1 MVTRIFSEDTYEQA
15 LIELFQSLEGKQ
27 YRYEY
32 GPDIV
37 RDYTNPILDDVLQES
52 LHRINPT
59 LPFEAIDDAIKK
71 LHQIEG
77 SSLYEC
83 NFKFTQMLQYG
94 IEVQYTDAKHQLKT
108 AIVNLIDYEHEDE
121 NDFLVVNQYTVQELD
136 TKRPDIVVFVN
147 GLPLV
152 VIELKSP
159 SREETDASEAYLQLR
174 NYQKLIPSLF
184 IYNAFN
190 VMSDMALTKIGT
202 VTAKEDRYMEWKQ
215 PTGEVADY
223 DVAFKSVFTPKVLL
237 NLLKNYILFDVREGE
252 YTKILAGYHQ
262 YYAVE
267 KAAIRTEEAVKGDGK
282 IGVFWHT
289 QGSGKSLSMV
299 FLAHHPKVQAMNPTI
314 VVVTDRNDLDEQLFG
329 QFSRTVDFLRQRA
342 VQCTSRDAEND
353 DTSLKAMLKNRNS
366 GGIIFTTMQKFDD
379 WDGALSERQNI
390 IVMTDEAHRG
400 QYGMEEKIDT
410 EGNVHI
416 GAARKIRNSLPHASY
431 IGFTGTPISDKDRDT
446 REIFGD
452 DIDVYDM
459 TQAVNDGATRPVY
472 YESRVI
478 KLKLDNEVLAKIDAE
493 YERLREEGASE
504 TDLEE
509 NKKEMSHMDE
519 LLGNNATINDLVKD
533 IITHYEEN
541 RQYICY
547 GKAMIVAYSRPIAM
561 KIYKHIIE
569 LRPDWTEK
577 VKVVMTSGNKDPEEW
592 ADIIGGK
599 AYKKELA
606 KKFKDENDEMKIAIV
621 VDMWL
626 TGFDVPSL
634 ATMYVYKPMKDHN
647 LMQAIARVNR
657 VFPEKAGGLIVD
669 YVGIA
674 AALKEAMKRYTKRDQ
689 DNYGNNDIKEKAY
702 SEFKEKLEICRDLLH
717 GYDYNNFHHG
727 TPAVRAQLIKG
738 GVNFL
743 IASEKAED
751 CKAFIKNASLLRQAV
766 TLCRSLLVEEERFEV
781 SFMESVRILIIRL
794 QNPGKITKRDINQRI
809 ASLIAQSVKS
819 DGVVNL
825 FDEQTEFSLFDEK
838 FMEEVRKMKEK
849 NLALKLLENLL
860 RGRVRTLT
868 RINIVTGELFSNRFG
883 ETLNRYINGLLTN
896 EEVIQELLKMAQ
908 EMMEAE
914 KQGNE
919 LGLSKEEKAF
929 YDALTRPQAVKDFY
943 TNDQLVDLTKELTDM
958 LRKNRTIDWNR
969 REAERANMRRLVR
982 RLLKKYKYPPEEA
995 EGAMNIV
1002 LKQCEQW
1009 VENEENLNNDNQP
1022 VGDVYLVEDE
1032 IIIEG
1037 KPKVISLYQEYREDC
1052 VPLYTLRAACGYFEG
1067 GETPEEEGWID
1078 ASGNGFTPD
1087 PERHFAVHAKGNS
1100 MQPKIK
1106 DGDICIFEWYR
1117 AGSRNGEIVLTQCRD
1132 NDLEYGGRYTIKKY
1146 HSEKIYYEDGSWEHT
1161 KIELIPLNK
1170 DYEIIVLEDG
1180 VEYRTIGVLKCVL

>member
-1 MVTRIFSEDTYEQA
+1 MDFSEDTYEQA
-15 LIELFQSLEGKQ
+15 LIELFRELGFSYK
-27 YRYEY
+27 Y
-32 GPDIV
+32 GPDLV
-37 RDYTNPILDDVLQES
+37 RDYSNPLLDDVLHES
-52 LHRINPT
+52 LRRINPT
-59 LPFEAIDDAIKK
+59 LPQSAIDDAIKK

-77 SSLYEC
+77 ASLYEC
-83 NFKFTQMLQYG
+83 NFKFTQLMQYG
-94 IEVQYTDAKHQLKT
+94 VEVTFTGSECPYGFQEEGEESEGMVEEALAHYGRENKRVETQQGQKT
-108 AIVNLIDYEHEDE
+108 RIVSLIDFEHPSR
-121 NDFLVVNQYTVQELD
+121 NDFLVVNQYTVQELA

-159 SREETDASEAYLQLR
+159 SREETDASAAYLQLR
-174 NYQKLIPSLF
+174 NYQKFIPSLF

-223 DVAFKSVFTPKVLL
+223 DVAFKSVFAPKILL
-237 NLLKNYILFDVREGE
+237 NLLKNYILYDVREGS
-252 YTKILAGYHQ
+252 YAKILAGYHQ

-267 KAAIRTEEAVKGDGK
+267 KAAKRAEEAVKGDGK

-299 FLAHHPKVQAMNPTI
+299 FLAHHPKVQQMNPTI
-314 VVVTDRNDLDEQLFG
+314 VVITDRNDLDEQLYG
-329 QFSRTVDFLRQRA
+329 QFSRTAAFLRQHA
-342 VQCTSRDAEND
+342 VQCTSRNAEGD
-353 DTSLKAMLKNRNS
+353 DTSLKAMLKNRRS

-379 WDGALSERQNI
+379 WDGPLSDRQNI

-400 QYGMEEKIDT
+400 QSGMEEKIDT
-410 EGNVHI
+410 EGNIHV
-416 GAARKIRNSLPHASY
+416 GAARKIRNSLPRASY

-478 KLKLDNEVLAKIDAE
+478 KLKLNDTVLAQIDAE
-493 YERLREEGASE
+493 YDRLRKEGASE
-504 TDLEE
+504 TDLED
-509 NKKEMSHMDE
+509 NKKEMSHMDA
-519 LLGNNATINDLVKD
+519 LLGNDATINDLVND
-533 IITHYEEN
+533 IIAHYEDN
-541 RQYICY
+541 RQHICC
-547 GKAMIVAYSRPIAM
+547 GKAMLVAYSRPIAM
-561 KIYKHIIE
+561 KIYKRILE
-569 LRPDWTEK
+569 LRPEWTEK
-577 VKVVMTSGNKDPEEW
+577 VKVVMTSGNQDPEEW

-606 KKFKDENDEMKIAIV
+606 KKFKDENDPMKIAIV

-674 AALKEAMKRYTKRDQ
+674 AALKDAMKRYTKRDQ
-689 DNYGNNDIKEKAY
+689 SNYGNNDIKERAY
-702 SEFKEKLEICRDLLH
+702 SELKEKLEICRDLLH
-717 GYDYNNFHHG
+717 GYDYSRFHHG
-727 TPAVRAQLIKG
+727 SPAERAQLIKG
-738 GVNFL
+738 AVNFM
-743 IASEKAED
+743 IAPEKAD
-751 CKAFIKNASLLRQAV
+751 ACRDFVKKASSLRQAV

-781 SFMESVRILIIRL
+781 SFMEAVRILIIRL
-794 QNPGKITKRDINQRI
+794 QSSVKKSKKEINQRI
-809 ASLIAQSVKS
+809 AALIEQSVQS

-838 FMEEVRKMKEK
+838 FMEEVKKMKEK
-849 NLALKLLENLL
+849 NLAAKLLEDLL

-868 RINIVTGELFSNRFG
+868 RSNLVTGELFSTRLS

-896 EEVIQELLKMAQ
+896 EEVIKELLKMAQ

-914 KQGNE
+914 QQGND
-919 LGLSKEEKAF
+919 LGLSNEEKAF

-943 TNDQLVDLTKELTDM
+943 SNEQLVSLAKDMTEM

-969 REAERANMRRLVR
+969 REAERANMRRLVK

-995 EGAMNIV
+995 EDAMNVV
-1002 LKQCEQW
+1002 LKQCEHW
-1009 VENEENLNNDNQP
+1009 AENQ
-1022 VGDVYLVEDE
+1022 DV
-1032 IIIEG
+1032 
-1037 KPKVISLYQEYREDC
+1037 
-1052 VPLYTLRAACGYFEG
+1052 A
-1067 GETPEEEGWID
+1067 
-1078 ASGNGFTPD
+1078 
-1087 PERHFAVHAKGNS
+1087 
-1100 MQPKIK
+1100 
-1106 DGDICIFEWYR
+1106 
-1117 AGSRNGEIVLTQCRD
+1117 
-1132 NDLEYGGRYTIKKY
+1132 
-1146 HSEKIYYEDGSWEHT
+1146 
-1161 KIELIPLNK
+1161 
-1170 DYEIIVLEDG
+1170 
-1180 VEYRTIGVLKCVL
+1180 

>member
-1 MVTRIFSEDTYEQA
+1 MAIFTEETYEQA
-15 LIELFQSLEGKQ
+15 LIELFQNLDGGL
-27 YRYEY
+27 YRYQY
-32 GPDIV
+32 GPDME
-37 RDYTNPILDDVLQES
+37 RDYSNPILDDVLQES
-52 LHRINPT
+52 LQRINPT
-59 LPFEAIDDAIKK
+59 LPLSAIDDAIKK

-94 IEVQYTDAKHQLKT
+94 IEVTFSGSERGGKYQMNENESVGMACEGMAYYGRENERVEKQHEQKT
-108 AIVNLIDYEHEDE
+108 RIVSLIDFDNPAN
-121 NDFLVVNQYTVQELD
+121 NDFLVVNQLTMQELD
-136 TKRPDIVVFVN
+136 TKRPDMVVFVN

-190 VMSDMALTKIGT
+190 VMSDMALTKLGT

-223 DVAFKSVFTPKVLL
+223 DVAFKSVFTPSVFI
-237 NLLKNYILFDVREGE
+237 NLLKNYILFDVRESS
-252 YTKILAGYHQ
+252 YAKILAGYHQ

-267 KAAIRTEEAVKGDGK
+267 KAAQRAEEAVKGDGK

-314 VVVTDRNDLDEQLFG
+314 VVITDRNDLDEQLYG
-329 QFSRTVDFLRQRA
+329 QFSRTADFLRQHA
-342 VQCTSRDAEND
+342 VQCTSRDAEGD
-353 DTSLKAMLKNRNS
+353 DTSLKALLRNRHS

-379 WDGALSERQNI
+379 WDGALSDRQNI
-390 IVMTDEAHRG
+390 IVMTDEAHRS

-416 GAARKIRNSLPHASY
+416 GAARKVRNSLPHASY

-446 REIFGD
+446 AEVFGD
-452 DIDVYDM
+452 IIDVYDM
-459 TQAVNDGATRPVY
+459 TQAVKDGATRPVY

-478 KLKLDNEVLAKIDAE
+478 KLKLDDEVLAQIDAE
-493 YERLREEGASE
+493 YDKLRAEGASE
-504 TDLEE
+504 ADLED
-509 NKKEMSHMDE
+509 NKKEMSHMDA
-519 LLGNNATINDLVKD
+519 LLGNDATINDLVND

-541 RQYICY
+541 RQYICC
-547 GKAMIVAYSRPIAM
+547 GKAMLVAYSRPIAM
-561 KIYKHIIE
+561 KIYKRILE

-577 VKVVMTSGNKDPEEW
+577 VKVVMTSGNQDPEEW
-592 ADIIGGK
+592 TDIIGGK

-606 KKFKDENDEMKIAIV
+606 KKFKDENDPMKIAIV

-674 AALKEAMKRYTKRDQ
+674 AALKDAMKRYTKRDR

-717 GYDYNNFHHG
+717 GYDYSRFHQG
-727 TPAVRAQLIKG
+727 SPAERAQLIKG
-738 GVNFL
+738 AVNFM
-743 IASEKAED
+743 IAPDKANA
-751 CKAFIKNASLLRQAV
+751 CKDFIKNASLLRQAV
-766 TLCRSLLVEEERFEV
+766 TLCRSLLVEKERFEV

-794 QNPGKITKRDINQRI
+794 QSPGKVTKKEINQRI
-809 ASLIAQSVKS
+809 AALIEQSVQS

-838 FMEEVRKMKEK
+838 FMEEVKKMKEK
-849 NLALKLLENLL
+849 NLAAKLLENLL
-860 RGRVRTLT
+860 RGRVHSLT
-868 RINIVTGELFSNRFG
+868 RLNLVTGELFSNRFS

-908 EMMEAE
+908 EMMDAE
-914 KQGNE
+914 QQGND
-919 LGLSKEEKAF
+919 LGLSNEEKAF

-943 TNDQLVDLTKELTDM
+943 SNEQLVALTKDLTDM
-958 LRKNRTIDWNR
+958 LRKNSTIDWNR
-969 REAERANMRRLVR
+969 REAERANMRRLVK
-982 RLLKKYKYPPEEA
+982 RLLKQYKYPPEEA
-995 EGAMNIV
+995 EDAMNTV

-1009 VENEENLNNDNQP
+1009 
-1022 VGDVYLVEDE
+1022 
-1032 IIIEG
+1032 
-1037 KPKVISLYQEYREDC
+1037 
-1052 VPLYTLRAACGYFEG
+1052 A
-1067 GETPEEEGWID
+1067 ET
-1078 ASGNGFTPD
+1078 
-1087 PERHFAVHAKGNS
+1087 K
-1100 MQPKIK
+1100 M
-1106 DGDICIFEWYR
+1106 
-1117 AGSRNGEIVLTQCRD
+1117 
-1132 NDLEYGGRYTIKKY
+1132 
-1146 HSEKIYYEDGSWEHT
+1146 
-1161 KIELIPLNK
+1161 
-1170 DYEIIVLEDG
+1170 
-1180 VEYRTIGVLKCVL
+1180 

>member
-1 MVTRIFSEDTYEQA
+1 MFFTEDTYEQA
-15 LIELFQSLEGKQ
+15 LIALFQELGF
-27 YRYEY
+27 RYKY
-32 GPDIV
+32 GPDIE
-37 RDYTNPILDDVLQES
+37 REYSNPLLNDVLQES
-52 LHRINPT
+52 LRRINPT
-59 LPFEAIDDAIKK
+59 LPASAIDDAIRK
-71 LHQIEG
+71 LQQIEG

-83 NFKFTQMLQYG
+83 NFKFTQMMQYG
-94 IEVQYTDAKHQLKT
+94 IEVTFSEADANLGMAREDMSYYGRENEHAEMMQGQRTK
-108 AIVNLIDYEHEDE
+108 IVKLIDFEHLEK
-121 NDFLVVNQYTVQELD
+121 NDFLVVNQYTVQEHD

-174 NYQKLIPSLF
+174 NYQKFIPSLF
-184 IYNAFN
+184 TYNAFN

-202 VTAKEDRYMEWKQ
+202 ITAKEDRYMEWKQ
-215 PTGEVADY
+215 PTGDVADY
-223 DVAFKSVFTPKVLL
+223 DTAFKAVFTPSVLL
-237 NLLKNYILFDVREGE
+237 NLLKNYLLFDVREGC
-252 YTKILAGYHQ
+252 YAKILAGYHQ

-267 KAAIRTEEAVKGDGK
+267 KAAQKTAEAVRGDGK

-299 FLAHHPKVQAMNPTI
+299 FLAHHPKVQEMNPTI
-314 VVVTDRNDLDEQLFG
+314 VVITDRNDLDEQLYG

-342 VQCTSRDAEND
+342 VQSTSRNAEND
-353 DTSLKAMLKNRNS
+353 DTSLKALLKNRHS

-379 WDGALSERQNI
+379 WDGSLSERQNI

-431 IGFTGTPISDKDRDT
+431 IGFTGTPISNKDKDT

-459 TQAVNDGATRPVY
+459 TQAVKDGATRPVY

-478 KLKLDNEVLAKIDAE
+478 KLKLNDEILGKIDAE
-493 YERLREEGASE
+493 YDRLRSDGASE
-504 TDLEE
+504 TDIEE
-509 NKKEMSHMDE
+509 NKKQMSHMDA
-519 LLGNNATINDLVKD
+519 LLGNDVTINDLVKD
-533 IITHYEEN
+533 IITHYEDN
-541 RQYICY
+541 RQHVCC

-561 KIYKHIIE
+561 KIYKRILE
-569 LRPDWTEK
+569 MRPDWTEK
-577 VKVVMTSGNKDPEEW
+577 AKVVMTSGNQDPEEW

-606 KKFKDENDEMKIAIV
+606 KKFKDEDDPMKIAIV

-657 VFPEKAGGLIVD
+657 VFPDKAGGLIVD

-674 AALKEAMKRYTKRDQ
+674 AALKDAMKRYTKRDQ
-689 DNYGNNDIKEKAY
+689 DNYGNNDIKQKAH

-717 GYDYNNFHHG
+717 GYDYSRLLTEQTRAALGEEGHLSLAQCFRHG
-727 TPAVRAQLIKG
+727 TPAERAQIIKG
-738 GVNFL
+738 GVNYL
-743 IASEKAED
+743 IAPDKTEA
-751 CKAFIKNASLLRQAV
+751 CKEFVKNASLLRQAV
-766 TLCRSLLVEEERFEV
+766 TLCRSLLVEDERFEV
-781 SFMESVRILIIRL
+781 SLMESVRILITRL
-794 QNPGKITKRDINQRI
+794 QTPGRTIKREINKRI
-809 ASLIAQSVKS
+809 AALIEQSVQS

-849 NLALKLLENLL
+849 NLAVKLLEDLL
-860 RGRVRTLT
+860 RDRVRTTT
-868 RINIVTGELFSNRFG
+868 RSNIVKGELFSNRFS
-883 ETLNRYINGLLTN
+883 ETLNRYINGLLSN
-896 EEVIQELLKMAQ
+896 EEVIQELLRLAQ

-914 KQGNE
+914 QQGND
-919 LGLSKEEKAF
+919 LGLCDEEKAF

-943 TNDQLVDLTKELTDM
+943 SNEQLVELTKELTDM

-969 REAERANMRRLVR
+969 REGERANMRRLVK

-995 EGAMNIV
+995 EGAMSIV

-1009 VENEENLNNDNQP
+1009 AEN
-1022 VGDVYLVEDE
+1022 
-1032 IIIEG
+1032 
-1037 KPKVISLYQEYREDC
+1037 QE
-1052 VPLYTLRAACGYFEG
+1052 
-1067 GETPEEEGWID
+1067 
-1078 ASGNGFTPD
+1078 AS
-1087 PERHFAVHAKGNS
+1087 
-1100 MQPKIK
+1100 
-1106 DGDICIFEWYR
+1106 
-1117 AGSRNGEIVLTQCRD
+1117 
-1132 NDLEYGGRYTIKKY
+1132 
-1146 HSEKIYYEDGSWEHT
+1146 
-1161 KIELIPLNK
+1161 
-1170 DYEIIVLEDG
+1170 
-1180 VEYRTIGVLKCVL
+1180 

>member
-1 MVTRIFSEDTYEQA
+1 MATAFFSEDTYEQA

-32 GPDIV
+32 GPDIE
-37 RDYTNPILDDVLQES
+37 RDYSNPLLDDVLRES
-52 LHRINPT
+52 LQHINPT
-59 LPFEAIDDAIKK
+59 LPASAIDDAIRK

-94 IEVQYTDAKHQLKT
+94 IEVQYTDEKHQVKT
-108 AIVNLIDYEHEDE
+108 AIVNLIDYGNEAE
-121 NDFLVVNQYTVQELD
+121 NDFLVVNQFTMQELD

-174 NYQKLIPSLF
+174 NYQKFIPSLF

-202 VTAKEDRYMEWKQ
+202 ITAKEDRYMEWKQ

-223 DVAFKSVFTPKVLL
+223 DTAFKAVFTPMVFL
-237 NLLKNYILFDVREGE
+237 NLLKNYLLFDVREGS
-252 YTKILAGYHQ
+252 YAKILAGYHQ

-267 KAAIRTEEAVKGDGK
+267 KAAVKTEEAVKGDGK

-314 VVVTDRNDLDEQLFG
+314 VVITDRNDLDEQLYG
-329 QFSRTVDFLRQRA
+329 QFSRTIDFLRQRP
-342 VQCTSRDAEND
+342 VQCTSRNAEND

-379 WDGALSERQNI
+379 WDGPLSDRQNI

-400 QYGMEEKIDT
+400 QYGMEEKVDT

-446 REIFGD
+446 REVFGD

-459 TQAVNDGATRPVY
+459 TQAVKDGATRPVY

-478 KLKLDNEVLAKIDAE
+478 KLKLNDEVLAQIDAE
-493 YERLREEGASE
+493 YDRLRQEGASE
-504 TDLEE
+504 EDLEE
-509 NKKEMSHMDE
+509 NKKEMSHMDA
-519 LLGNNATINDLVKD
+519 LLGNDATINDLVTD
-533 IITHYEEN
+533 ILSHYEDN
-541 RQYICY
+541 RQYVCC

-561 KIYKHIIE
+561 KIYKRILE

-577 VKVVMTSGNKDPEEW
+577 VKVVMTGGNQDPEEW
-592 ADIIGGK
+592 ADIIGSK

-606 KKFKDENDEMKIAIV
+606 KKFKDENDPMKIAIV

-674 AALKEAMKRYTKRDQ
+674 AALKDAMKRYTKRDQ
-689 DNYGNNDIKEKAY
+689 NNYGDNDIKKRAY
-702 SEFKEKLEICRDLLH
+702 SEFKEKLEICRELLH
-717 GYDYNNFHHG
+717 GYDYSSFHLG
-727 TPAVRAQLIKG
+727 SPAERAQIIKG
-738 GVNFL
+738 AVNFL
-743 IASEKAED
+743 IAPEKAED
-751 CKAFIKNASLLRQAV
+751 CKAFVKNASLLKQAV
-766 TLCRSLLVEEERFEV
+766 TLCRSLLHEDERFEV
-781 SFMESVRILIIRL
+781 SLMESVRILIIRL
-794 QNPGKITKRDINQRI
+794 QNPGKITKREINKRI
-809 ASLIAQSVKS
+809 AALIEQSVQS

-838 FMEEVRKMKEK
+838 FMEEVKKMKEK
-849 NLALKLLENLL
+849 NLAVKLLEDLL
-860 RGRVRTLT
+860 RGRVRTMS
-868 RINIVTGELFSNRFG
+868 RINIVTGELFSERFS
-883 ETLNRYINGLLTN
+883 ETLNRYVNGLITN
-896 EEVIQELLKMAQ
+896 EEVIQELLKLAQ
-908 EMMEAE
+908 EMMDAE
-914 KQGNE
+914 KQGND
-919 LGLSKEEKAF
+919 LGLSNEEKAF

-943 TNDQLVDLTKELTDM
+943 SNDQLVELTKDLADM
-958 LRKNRTIDWNR
+958 LRRNRTIDWNR
-969 REAERANMRRLVR
+969 RESERANMRRLVK

-1009 VENEENLNNDNQP
+1009 AENGEYYTPKKLMNVVDDTDVRNLIYNRLQMNAKTADMDLQREVIERYGDRYPDMTLNDWRH
-1022 VGDVYLVEDE
+1022 
-1032 IIIEG
+1032 IIEAYT
-1037 KPKVISLYQEYREDC
+1037 PMVRE
-1052 VPLYTLRAACGYFEG
+1052 
-1067 GETPEEEGWID
+1067 
-1078 ASGNGFTPD
+1078 ASHSNALEIP
-1087 PERHFAVHAKGNS
+1087 
-1100 MQPKIK
+1100 MQPEQI
-1106 DGDICIFEWYR
+1106 GMVAEDISAPKPDDEPD
-1117 AGSRNGEIVLTQCRD
+1117 S
-1132 NDLEYGGRYTIKKY
+1132 
-1146 HSEKIYYEDGSWEHT
+1146 
-1161 KIELIPLNK
+1161 
-1170 DYEIIVLEDG
+1170 
-1180 VEYRTIGVLKCVL
+1180 

>member
-1 MVTRIFSEDTYEQA
+1 MIFSEDTYEQA
-15 LIELFQSLEGKQ
+15 LIELFRELGF
-27 YRYEY
+27 RYEY
-32 GPDIV
+32 GPDIE
-37 RDYTNPILDDVLQES
+37 RDYSNPLLDDVLHES
-52 LHRINPT
+52 LQRINPT
-59 LPFEAIDDAIKK
+59 LPQSAIEDAIKK

-77 SSLYEC
+77 ASLYEC
-83 NFKFTQMLQYG
+83 NFKFTQMMQYG
-94 IEVQYTDAKHQLKT
+94 VEVTFTGSELPYDFQEEGEEPVLTLRETLSFYGRENERVETLQGQKT
-108 AIVNLIDYEHEDE
+108 RIVNLIDFEHPNR

-174 NYQKLIPSLF
+174 NYQKFIPSLF

-223 DVAFKSVFTPKVLL
+223 DVAFKSVFTPKILL
-237 NLLKNYILFDVREGE
+237 NILKNYILFDVREGS
-252 YTKILAGYHQ
+252 YAKILAGYHQ

-267 KAAIRTEEAVKGDGK
+267 KAAKRAEEAVKGDGK

-299 FLAHHPKVQAMNPTI
+299 FLAHHPKVQQMNPTI
-314 VVVTDRNDLDEQLFG
+314 VVITDRNDLDEQLYG
-329 QFSRTVDFLRQRA
+329 QFSRTAAFLRQHA
-342 VQCTSRDAEND
+342 VQCTSRDAEGD
-353 DTSLKAMLKNRNS
+353 DTSLKALLKNRHS

-379 WDGALSERQNI
+379 WDGSLSDRQNI

-478 KLKLDNEVLAKIDAE
+478 KLKLDDEVLAQIDAE
-493 YERLREEGASE
+493 YDRLREKGASE
-504 TDLEE
+504 ADLEA
-509 NKKEMSHMDE
+509 NKKEMSHMDA
-519 LLGNNATINDLVKD
+519 LLGNDVTINDLVND
-533 IITHYEEN
+533 IISHYEDN
-541 RQYICY
+541 RQHICC

-561 KIYKHIIE
+561 KIYKRILE
-569 LRPDWTEK
+569 LRPEWTEK
-577 VKVVMTSGNKDPEEW
+577 VKVVMTSGNQDPEEW

-606 KKFKDENDEMKIAIV
+606 KKFKDENDPMKIAIV

-689 DNYGNNDIKEKAY
+689 SNYGNNDIKERAY

-717 GYDYNNFHHG
+717 GYDYSKFHHG
-727 TPAVRAQLIKG
+727 SPAERAQLIKG
-738 GVNFL
+738 AVNFM
-743 IASEKAED
+743 IAPEKAEA
-751 CKAFIKNASLLRQAV
+751 CKDFVKNASLLSQAV

-794 QNPGKITKRDINQRI
+794 QRPGKVSKKEINQRI
-809 ASLIAQSVKS
+809 AALIEQSVHS

-838 FMEEVRKMKEK
+838 FMEEVKKMKEK
-849 NLALKLLENLL
+849 NLAVKLLEDLI

-868 RINIVTGELFSNRFG
+868 RLNLVTGELFSNRFS

-896 EEVIQELLKMAQ
+896 EEIIQELLKLAQ
-908 EMMEAE
+908 EIKEAE
-914 KQGNE
+914 QQGND
-919 LGLSKEEKAF
+919 LGLTNEEKAF
-929 YDALTRPQAVKDFY
+929 YDALIRPQAVKDFY
-943 TNDQLVDLTKELTDM
+943 SNEQLVSLTKELTDM

-969 REAERANMRRLVR
+969 REAERANMRRLVK
-982 RLLKKYKYPPEEA
+982 RLLRKYKYPPEEA
-995 EGAMNIV
+995 EDAMNIV

-1009 VENEENLNNDNQP
+1009 AENQ
-1022 VGDVYLVEDE
+1022 DV
-1032 IIIEG
+1032 
-1037 KPKVISLYQEYREDC
+1037 
-1052 VPLYTLRAACGYFEG
+1052 A
-1067 GETPEEEGWID
+1067 
-1078 ASGNGFTPD
+1078 
-1087 PERHFAVHAKGNS
+1087 
-1100 MQPKIK
+1100 
-1106 DGDICIFEWYR
+1106 
-1117 AGSRNGEIVLTQCRD
+1117 
-1132 NDLEYGGRYTIKKY
+1132 
-1146 HSEKIYYEDGSWEHT
+1146 
-1161 KIELIPLNK
+1161 
-1170 DYEIIVLEDG
+1170 
-1180 VEYRTIGVLKCVL
+1180 

>member
-1 MVTRIFSEDTYEQA
+1 MNINHFTEETYEHA

-27 YRYEY
+27 YRYLY
-32 GPDIV
+32 GPNIE
-37 RDYTNPILDDVLQES
+37 RDYSNPLLDDVLQAS
-52 LHRINPT
+52 LQRINPT
-59 LPFEAIDDAIKK
+59 LPLDAIEDAIKK

-83 NFKFTQMLQYG
+83 NFRFTQMLQYG
-94 IEVQYTDAKHQLKT
+94 IEVQYTDAKHQVKT

-136 TKRPDIVVFVN
+136 HKRPDIVVFVN

-174 NYQKLIPSLF
+174 NYQKFIPSLF

-202 VTAKEDRYMEWKQ
+202 ITAKEDRYMEWKQ
-215 PTGEVADY
+215 PTGEVVDY
-223 DVAFKSVFTPKVLL
+223 DTAFKSVFIPRVFL
-237 NLLKNYILFDVREGE
+237 NLLKNYLLFDVREGS

-267 KAAIRTEEAVKGDGK
+267 KAAQKTEEAVKGDGK

-314 VVVTDRNDLDEQLFG
+314 VVITDRNDLDEQLYG
-329 QFSRTVDFLRQRA
+329 QFSRTIDFLRQRP
-342 VQCTSRDAEND
+342 VQCTSRNAEND

-400 QYGMEEKIDT
+400 QYGMEEKVDI

-431 IGFTGTPISDKDRDT
+431 IGFTGTPISDRDRDT
-446 REIFGD
+446 REVFGD

-459 TQAVNDGATRPVY
+459 TQAVKDGATRPVY

-478 KLKLDNEVLAKIDAE
+478 KLKLNDEVLAQIDAE
-493 YERLREEGASE
+493 YDKLRQEGATE
-504 TDLEE
+504 EDLEE

-519 LLGNNATINDLVKD
+519 LLGNDATINDLVTD
-533 IITHYEEN
+533 IISHYEDN
-541 RQYICY
+541 RQHVCC

-561 KIYKHIIE
+561 KIYKRILE
-569 LRPDWTEK
+569 LRKDWTEK

-592 ADIIGGK
+592 AEIIGSK

-606 KKFKDENDEMKIAIV
+606 KKFKDENDPMKIAIV

-674 AALKEAMKRYTKRDQ
+674 AALKDAMKRYTKRDQ
-689 DNYGNNDIKEKAY
+689 DNYGNNDIKQKAY
-702 SEFKEKLEICRDLLH
+702 SEFKEKLEICRDMLH
-717 GYDYNNFHHG
+717 GYDYSKFHYG
-727 TPAVRAQLIKG
+727 TPAERAQIIKG
-738 GVNFL
+738 AVNFL
-743 IASEKAED
+743 IAPEKAED
-751 CKAFIKNASLLRQAV
+751 CKVFIKNAALLSQAV
-766 TLCRSLLVEEERFEV
+766 TLCRSLLIEDERFEV
-781 SFMESVRILIIRL
+781 SLMESVRILIIRL
-794 QNPGKITKRDINQRI
+794 QNPGKITKKEINKRI
-809 ASLIAQSVKS
+809 AALIEQSVQS

-838 FMEEVRKMKEK
+838 FMEEVKKMKEK
-849 NLALKLLENLL
+849 NLAAKLLEDLL
-860 RGRVRTLT
+860 RGRVRTMT
-868 RINIVTGELFSNRFG
+868 RINIVTGELFSQRFI
-883 ETLNRYINGLLTN
+883 ETLNRYVNGLITN
-896 EEVIQELLKMAQ
+896 EEVIQELLKMAK
-908 EMMEAE
+908 EMMEE
-914 KQGNE
+914 EQQGNE
-919 LGLSKEEKAF
+919 LGLTHEEKAF

-943 TNDQLVDLTKELTDM
+943 SNDQLVEMTKDLTEM

-969 REAERANMRRLVR
+969 RDAERANMRRLVK
-982 RLLKKYKYPPEEA
+982 RLLKKYKYPPEETDD
-995 EGAMNIV
+995 AMNVV
-1002 LKQCEQW
+1002 LKQCEKW
-1009 VENEENLNNDNQP
+1009 ADNEDNFQP
-1022 VGDVYLVEDE
+1022 VINLE
-1032 IIIEG
+1032 IHNHFHKG
-1037 KPKVISLYQEYREDC
+1037 GQTVINIDS
-1052 VPLYTLRAACGYFEG
+1052 
-1067 GETPEEEGWID
+1067 PE
-1078 ASGNGFTPD
+1078 
-1087 PERHFAVHAKGNS
+1087 
-1100 MQPKIK
+1100 
-1106 DGDICIFEWYR
+1106 
-1117 AGSRNGEIVLTQCRD
+1117 
-1132 NDLEYGGRYTIKKY
+1132 
-1146 HSEKIYYEDGSWEHT
+1146 
-1161 KIELIPLNK
+1161 
-1170 DYEIIVLEDG
+1170 
-1180 VEYRTIGVLKCVL
+1180 

>member
-1 MVTRIFSEDTYEQA
+1 MYFSEDEFEQA
-15 LIELFQSLEGKQ
+15 LIELFRELGFTYK
-27 YRYEY
+27 Y
-32 GPDIV
+32 GPDIE
-37 RDYTNPILDDVLQES
+37 RDYRNPLLDDVLQAS
-52 LHRINPT
+52 LQRINPT
-59 LPFEAIDDAIKK
+59 LPQSAIEDAIKK

-83 NFKFTQMLQYG
+83 NFKFTQMMQYG
-94 IEVQYTDAKHQLKT
+94 VEVTFTGSGHPYDFQEEGEESEGMVGEALAHYGRENERVETQQGQKT
-108 AIVNLIDYEHEDE
+108 RIVSLIDFEHPSR

-136 TKRPDIVVFVN
+136 TKRPDIVLFVN

-159 SREETDASEAYLQLR
+159 SRENTDASEAYLQLR
-174 NYQKLIPSLF
+174 NYQKFIPSLF

-223 DVAFKSVFTPKVLL
+223 DVAFKSVFAPKILL
-237 NLLKNYILFDVREGE
+237 NLLKNYILFDVREGS
-252 YTKILAGYHQ
+252 YAKILAGYHQ

-267 KAAIRTEEAVKGDGK
+267 KAAQRTEEAVKGDGK

-299 FLAHHPKVQAMNPTI
+299 FLAHHPKVQQMNPTI
-314 VVVTDRNDLDEQLFG
+314 VVITDRNDLDEQLYG
-329 QFSRTVDFLRQRA
+329 QFSRTSAFLRQHA
-342 VQCTSRDAEND
+342 VQCTSRNAECD
-353 DTSLKAMLKNRNS
+353 DTSLKALLKNRHS

-379 WDGALSERQNI
+379 WDGALSDRQNI

-410 EGNVHI
+410 EGKVHI

-478 KLKLDNEVLAKIDAE
+478 KLKLNDEILAQIDAE
-493 YERLREEGASE
+493 YDRLREEGASE
-504 TDLEE
+504 ADLEA
-509 NKKEMSHMDE
+509 NKKEMSHMDA
-519 LLGNNATINDLVKD
+519 LLGNDATINDLVND
-533 IITHYEEN
+533 IITHYEDN
-541 RQYICY
+541 RQHICC
-547 GKAMIVAYSRPIAM
+547 GKAMLVAYSRPIAM
-561 KIYKHIIE
+561 KIYKRILE
-569 LRPDWTEK
+569 LRPEWTEK
-577 VKVVMTSGNKDPEEW
+577 VKVVMTSGNQDPEEW

-606 KKFKDENDEMKIAIV
+606 KKFKDENDPMKIAIV

-674 AALKEAMKRYTKRDQ
+674 AALKDAMKRYTKRDQ
-689 DNYGNNDIKEKAY
+689 NNYGNNDIKEKAY

-717 GYDYNNFHHG
+717 GYDYSKFYHG
-727 TPAVRAQLIKG
+727 SPAERAQLIKG
-738 GVNFL
+738 AVNFM
-743 IASEKAED
+743 IAPDKAD
-751 CKAFIKNASLLRQAV
+751 ACKDFIKNASLLRQAV

-794 QNPGKITKRDINQRI
+794 QSPGKVTKKEINQRI
-809 ASLIAQSVKS
+809 AALIEQSVHS

-838 FMEEVRKMKEK
+838 FMEEVKKMKEK
-849 NLALKLLENLL
+849 NLAAKLLEDLL
-860 RGRVRTLT
+860 RGRVRSLT
-868 RINIVTGELFSNRFG
+868 RSNLVTGELFSNRFS

-908 EMMEAE
+908 EMMDAE
-914 KQGNE
+914 QQGND
-919 LGLSKEEKAF
+919 LGLSNEEKA
-929 YDALTRPQAVKDFY
+929 L
-943 TNDQLVDLTKELTDM
+943 M
-958 LRKNRTIDWNR
+958 L
-969 REAERANMRRLVR
+969 
-982 RLLKKYKYPPEEA
+982 
-995 EGAMNIV
+995 
-1002 LKQCEQW
+1002 
-1009 VENEENLNNDNQP
+1009 
-1022 VGDVYLVEDE
+1022 
-1032 IIIEG
+1032 
-1037 KPKVISLYQEYREDC
+1037 
-1052 VPLYTLRAACGYFEG
+1052 
-1067 GETPEEEGWID
+1067 
-1078 ASGNGFTPD
+1078 
-1087 PERHFAVHAKGNS
+1087 
-1100 MQPKIK
+1100 
-1106 DGDICIFEWYR
+1106 
-1117 AGSRNGEIVLTQCRD
+1117 
-1132 NDLEYGGRYTIKKY
+1132 
-1146 HSEKIYYEDGSWEHT
+1146 
-1161 KIELIPLNK
+1161 
-1170 DYEIIVLEDG
+1170 
-1180 VEYRTIGVLKCVL
+1180 

>member
-1 MVTRIFSEDTYEQA
+1 MIFSEETYEQA
-15 LIELFQSLEGKQ
+15 LIELFRELGF
-27 YRYEY
+27 RYEY
-32 GPDIV
+32 GPDIE
-37 RDYTNPILDDVLQES
+37 RDYNNPLLDDVLHES
-52 LHRINPT
+52 LQRINPT
-59 LPFEAIDDAIKK
+59 LPQSAIEDAIKK

-77 SSLYEC
+77 ASLYEC
-83 NFKFTQMLQYG
+83 NFKFTQMMQYG
-94 IEVQYTDAKHQLKT
+94 VEVTFTGSEFPYDFKEEGEEPVLTLRETLSFYGRENERIETQQGQKT
-108 AIVNLIDYEHEDE
+108 RIVSLVDFEHPSR
-121 NDFLVVNQYTVQELD
+121 NDFLVVNQYTVQELA

-174 NYQKLIPSLF
+174 NYQKFIPSLF

-215 PTGEVADY
+215 PIGEVADY
-223 DVAFKSVFTPKVLL
+223 DVAFKSVFAPKILL
-237 NLLKNYILFDVREGE
+237 NLLKNYILFDVREGS
-252 YTKILAGYHQ
+252 YAKILAGYHQ

-267 KAAIRTEEAVKGDGK
+267 KAAQRTEEAVKGDGK

-299 FLAHHPKVQAMNPTI
+299 FLAHHPKVQQMNPTI
-314 VVVTDRNDLDEQLFG
+314 VVITDRNDLDEQLYG
-329 QFSRTVDFLRQRA
+329 QFSRTSAFLRQHA
-342 VQCTSRDAEND
+342 VQCTSRNAEGD
-353 DTSLKAMLKNRNS
+353 DTSLKALLKNRHS

-379 WDGALSERQNI
+379 WDGALSDRQNI

-410 EGNVHI
+410 EGKVHI

-478 KLKLDNEVLAKIDAE
+478 KLKLDDEVLAQIDAE
-493 YERLREEGASE
+493 YDRLREEGASE
-504 TDLEE
+504 ADLEE
-509 NKKEMSHMDE
+509 NKKEMSHMDA
-519 LLGNNATINDLVKD
+519 LLGNDATINDLVND
-533 IITHYEEN
+533 IITHYEDN
-541 RQYICY
+541 RQHICC

-561 KIYKHIIE
+561 KIYKRILE
-569 LRPDWTEK
+569 LRPEWIEK
-577 VKVVMTSGNKDPEEW
+577 VKVVMTSGNQDPEEW

-606 KKFKDENDEMKIAIV
+606 KKFKDVDDPMKIAIV

-689 DNYGNNDIKEKAY
+689 SNYGNNDIKERAY

-717 GYDYNNFHHG
+717 GYDYSKFHHG
-727 TPAVRAQLIKG
+727 SPAERAQLIKG
-738 GVNFL
+738 AVNFM
-743 IASEKAED
+743 IAPAKAD
-751 CKAFIKNASLLRQAV
+751 ACKDFVKNASLLSQAV

-781 SFMESVRILIIRL
+781 SFMEAVRILIVRL
-794 QNPGKITKRDINQRI
+794 QRPGNVSKKEINQRI
-809 ASLIAQSVKS
+809 AALIEQSVHS

-849 NLALKLLENLL
+849 NLAVKLLEDLI
-860 RGRVRTLT
+860 RGRVRSLT
-868 RINIVTGELFSNRFG
+868 RSNLVTGELFSNRFS

-896 EEVIQELLKMAQ
+896 EEVIQELLMMAQ

-914 KQGNE
+914 QQGND
-919 LGLSKEEKAF
+919 LGLSNEEKAF
-929 YDALTRPQAVKDFY
+929 YDALIRPQAVKDFY
-943 TNDQLVDLTKELTDM
+943 SNEQLVSLTKDLTDM
-958 LRKNRTIDWNR
+958 LRRNRTIDWNR
-969 REAERANMRRLVR
+969 REAERANMRRLVK
-982 RLLKKYKYPPEEA
+982 RLLKKYKYPPEET
-995 EGAMNIV
+995 EDAMNIV

-1009 VENEENLNNDNQP
+1009 AENQ
-1022 VGDVYLVEDE
+1022 
-1032 IIIEG
+1032 
-1037 KPKVISLYQEYREDC
+1037 
-1052 VPLYTLRAACGYFEG
+1052 
-1067 GETPEEEGWID
+1067 
-1078 ASGNGFTPD
+1078 
-1087 PERHFAVHAKGNS
+1087 
-1100 MQPKIK
+1100 
-1106 DGDICIFEWYR
+1106 DI
-1117 AGSRNGEIVLTQCRD
+1117 A
-1132 NDLEYGGRYTIKKY
+1132 
-1146 HSEKIYYEDGSWEHT
+1146 
-1161 KIELIPLNK
+1161 
-1170 DYEIIVLEDG
+1170 
-1180 VEYRTIGVLKCVL
+1180 

>member
-1 MVTRIFSEDTYEQA
+1 MPGITEAEYEQA

-32 GPDIV
+32 GPDIE

-52 LHRINPT
+52 LRRINPT
-59 LPFEAIDDAIKK
+59 LPIDAIDDAIKK
-71 LHQIEG
+71 LHRIEG

-94 IEVQYTDAKHQLKT
+94 VEVQYTDAKHQLKT
-108 AIVNLIDYEHEDE
+108 AIVNLIDYDHEDE
-121 NDFLVVNQYTVQELD
+121 NDFLVVNQFTMQELD

-174 NYQKLIPSLF
+174 NYQKFIPSLF

-190 VMSDMALTKIGT
+190 VMSDMALTKVGT

-223 DVAFKSVFTPKVLL
+223 DVAFKSVFTPKTLL
-237 NLLKNYILFDVREGE
+237 NLLKNYILFDVREGS

-267 KAAIRTEEAVKGDGK
+267 KAAQRTEEAVKGDGK

-314 VVVTDRNDLDEQLFG
+314 VVVTDRNDLDEQLYG
-329 QFSRTVDFLRQRA
+329 QFARTVDFLRQRA
-342 VQCTSRDAEND
+342 VQCTSRNAEND
-353 DTSLKAMLKNRNS
+353 DTSLKAMLKNRHS

-379 WDGALSERQNI
+379 WDGALSDRQNI

-400 QYGMEEKIDT
+400 QYGMEEKVDT

-478 KLKLDNEVLAKIDAE
+478 KLKLDDEVLAKIDAE
-493 YERLREEGASE
+493 YERLREEGVSE

-509 NKKEMSHMDE
+509 NKKEMSHMDA
-519 LLGNNATINDLVKD
+519 LLGNDATINDLVTD
-533 IITHYEEN
+533 IIAHYEDS
-541 RQYICY
+541 RQYVCC

-561 KIYKHIIE
+561 KIYKRILE
-569 LRPDWTEK
+569 LRPGWTEK

-599 AYKKELA
+599 AHKKELA

-674 AALKEAMKRYTKRDQ
+674 AALKDAMKRYTKRDR

-702 SEFKEKLEICRDLLH
+702 SEFKEKLEICRDLLY
-717 GYDYNNFHHG
+717 GYDYSHFHHG
-727 TPAVRAQLIKG
+727 SPAERAQLIKG

-743 IASEKAED
+743 ITPEKAED
-751 CKAFIKNASLLRQAV
+751 CKAFVKNASLLRQAV

-794 QNPGKITKRDINQRI
+794 QNPGKITKKDINKRI
-809 ASLIAQSVKS
+809 AALIAQSVQS
-819 DGVVNL
+819 EGVVNL
-825 FDEQTEFSLFDEK
+825 FDEQTEFSLFDER

-849 NLALKLLENLL
+849 NLAAKLLENLL
-860 RGRVRTLT
+860 RGRVRSLAHTH
-868 RINIVTGELFSNRFG
+868 IVMGELFSNRFG

-896 EEVIQELLKMAQ
+896 EEVIQELLKLAQ
-908 EMMEAE
+908 EMMDAE

-919 LGLSKEEKAF
+919 LGLSNEEKAF

-943 TNDQLVDLTKELTDM
+943 TDEQLVALTRDLTDM

-969 REAERANMRRLVR
+969 REAERANMRRLVK

-995 EGAMNIV
+995 EDAMNVV

-1009 VENEENLNNDNQP
+1009 AENEETNRIVVVEETSVAQKKSTGKKAQEIQMIPMGSMLE
-1022 VGDVYLVEDE
+1022 DVEADDDVHRLVHNMMELY
-1032 IIIEG
+1032 EG
-1037 KPKVISLYQEYREDC
+1037 
-1052 VPLYTLRAACGYFEG
+1052 T
-1067 GETPEEEGWID
+1067 
-1078 ASGNGFTPD
+1078 
-1087 PERHFAVHAKGNS
+1087 
-1100 MQPKIK
+1100 
-1106 DGDICIFEWYR
+1106 
-1117 AGSRNGEIVLTQCRD
+1117 
-1132 NDLEYGGRYTIKKY
+1132 TIM
-1146 HSEKIYYEDGSWEHT
+1146 
-1161 KIELIPLNK
+1161 N
-1170 DYEIIVLEDG
+1170 IVLECQRAYQERYFSMKTNDWRHLIRDYVRKVTERPELQENEVFYYKAAG
-1180 VEYRTIGVLKCVL
+1180 

>member
-1 MVTRIFSEDTYEQA
+1 MPGITEAEYEQA

-32 GPDIV
+32 GPDIE

-59 LPFEAIDDAIKK
+59 LPLDAIDDAIKK

-83 NFKFTQMLQYG
+83 NFKFTQMMQYG
-94 IEVQYTDAKHQLKT
+94 IEVTFSGRERRREYQYDEEGTINIVSEDLAYYGRENRQVEIQQGQKT
-108 AIVNLIDYEHEDE
+108 RIVSLIDFEHPDN
-121 NDFLVVNQYTVQELD
+121 NDFLVVNQYTMQELD
-136 TKRPDIVVFVN
+136 TKRPDIVIFVN

-174 NYQKLIPSLF
+174 NYQKFIPSLF

-223 DVAFKSVFTPKVLL
+223 DTAFKSVFTPKVLL
-237 NLLKNYILFDVREGE
+237 NLLKNYILFDVREGS
-252 YTKILAGYHQ
+252 YAKILAGYHQ

-267 KAAIRTEEAVKGDGK
+267 KAAIKTEEAVKGDGK

-314 VVVTDRNDLDEQLFG
+314 VVITDRNDLDEQLYG
-329 QFSRTVDFLRQRA
+329 QFSRTIDFLRQRP
-342 VQCTSRDAEND
+342 VQCTSRNAEND

-400 QYGMEEKIDT
+400 QYGMEEKIDN

-446 REIFGD
+446 REVFGE

-478 KLKLDNEVLAKIDAE
+478 KLKLNDEVLAKIDDE
-493 YERLREEGASE
+493 YEKLREEGASE

-509 NKKEMSHMDE
+509 NKKEMSHMDA
-519 LLGNNATINDLVKD
+519 LLGNDATINDLVTD
-533 IITHYEEN
+533 IITHYEDN
-541 RQYICY
+541 RQYVCC
-547 GKAMIVAYSRPIAM
+547 GKAMIVGYSRPIAM
-561 KIYKHIIE
+561 KIYKRILE
-569 LRPDWTEK
+569 LRPEWKEK
-577 VKVVMTSGNKDPEEW
+577 VKVVMTSGNQDPEEW
-592 ADIIGGK
+592 AEIIGGK

-674 AALKEAMKRYTKRDQ
+674 AALKDAMKRYTKRDQ
-689 DNYGNNDIKEKAY
+689 DNYGKNDIKEKAY

-717 GYDYNNFHHG
+717 GYDYSNFHHG

-743 IASEKAED
+743 IAPEKTEA
-751 CKAFIKNASLLRQAV
+751 CKIFIKNASLLRQAV
-766 TLCRSLLVEEERFEV
+766 TLCRSLLHEDERFEV

-794 QNPGKITKRDINQRI
+794 QNPGKITKKDINKRI
-809 ASLIAQSVKS
+809 VALIEQSVQS

-838 FMEEVRKMKEK
+838 FMEEVKKMKEK
-849 NLALKLLENLL
+849 NLAAKLLEDLL
-860 RGRVRTLT
+860 RGRVRTMI
-868 RINIVTGELFSNRFG
+868 RSNIVTGELFSNRFS

-896 EEVIQELLKMAQ
+896 EEVIQELLKLAQ
-908 EMMEAE
+908 EMMDAE

-919 LGLSKEEKAF
+919 LGLSNEEKAF

-943 TNDQLVDLTKELTDM
+943 TNEQLVALTKELTDM
-958 LRKNRTIDWNR
+958 LRRNRTIDWNR
-969 REAERANMRRLVR
+969 REAERANMRRLVK
-982 RLLKKYKYPPEEA
+982 RLLKQYKYPPEEA
-995 EGAMNIV
+995 EDAMNVV

-1009 VENEENLNNDNQP
+1009 AENE
-1022 VGDVYLVEDE
+1022 
-1032 IIIEG
+1032 
-1037 KPKVISLYQEYREDC
+1037 
-1052 VPLYTLRAACGYFEG
+1052 AA
-1067 GETPEEEGWID
+1067 
-1078 ASGNGFTPD
+1078 A
-1087 PERHFAVHAKGNS
+1087 
-1100 MQPKIK
+1100 
-1106 DGDICIFEWYR
+1106 
-1117 AGSRNGEIVLTQCRD
+1117 
-1132 NDLEYGGRYTIKKY
+1132 
-1146 HSEKIYYEDGSWEHT
+1146 
-1161 KIELIPLNK
+1161 
-1170 DYEIIVLEDG
+1170 
-1180 VEYRTIGVLKCVL
+1180 

>member
-1 MVTRIFSEDTYEQA
+1 MSAFSEDTYEQA
-15 LIELFQSLEGKQ
+15 LIELFQSLVGNQ
-27 YRYEY
+27 FRYQY
-32 GPDIV
+32 GPDIE

-52 LHRINPT
+52 LQRINPA
-59 LPFEAIDDAIKK
+59 LPQCAIDDAIKK

-83 NFKFTQMLQYG
+83 NFKFTQMMQYG
-94 IEVQYTDAKHQLKT
+94 IEVQYTDANHQLKT
-108 AIVNLIDYEHEDE
+108 SIVNLIDYDHEDE

-174 NYQKLIPSLF
+174 NYQKFIPSLF

-202 VTAKEDRYMEWKQ
+202 VTAKEDRYMEWKR

-223 DVAFKSVFTPKVLL
+223 DVAFKSVFNPKTLL
-237 NLLKNYILFDVREGE
+237 NLLKNYILFDVREGS
-252 YTKILAGYHQ
+252 YAKILAGYHQ

-267 KAAIRTEEAVKGDGK
+267 KAAQRTEEAVKGDGK

-299 FLAHHPKVQAMNPTI
+299 FLAHHPKVQTMNPTI
-314 VVVTDRNDLDEQLFG
+314 VVITDRNDLDEQLYG
-329 QFSRTVDFLRQRA
+329 QFSRTAAFLRQHA
-342 VQCTSRDAEND
+342 VQCTSRNAEGD
-353 DTSLKAMLKNRNS
+353 DTSLKSLLKNRHS

-379 WDGALSERQNI
+379 WDGALSDRQNI

-478 KLKLDNEVLAKIDAE
+478 KLKLNDEVLAQIDAE
-493 YERLREEGASE
+493 YDKLREEGASE
-504 TDLEE
+504 TDLDE
-509 NKKEMSHMDE
+509 NKKEMSHMDA
-519 LLGNNATINDLVKD
+519 LLGNDATINDLVND
-533 IITHYEEN
+533 IITHYEDN
-541 RQYICY
+541 RQHICC
-547 GKAMIVAYSRPIAM
+547 GKAMLVAYSRPIAM
-561 KIYKHIIE
+561 KIYKRILD
-569 LRPDWTEK
+569 LRPNWNEK
-577 VKVVMTSGNKDPEEW
+577 VKVVMTSGNQDPEEW

-606 KKFKDENDEMKIAIV
+606 KKFKDENDPMKIAIV

-674 AALKEAMKRYTKRDQ
+674 AALKDAMKRYTKRDR

-717 GYDYNNFHHG
+717 GYDYSKFHHG
-727 TPAVRAQLIKG
+727 SPAERAQLIKG
-738 GVNFL
+738 AVNFL
-743 IASEKAED
+743 IAPNKAED
-751 CKAFIKNASLLRQAV
+751 CKDFIKNASLLRQAV

-794 QNPGKITKRDINQRI
+794 QSPGKVTKKEINQRI
-809 ASLIAQSVKS
+809 AALIEQSVTS

-838 FMEEVRKMKEK
+838 FMEEVKKMKEK
-849 NLALKLLENLL
+849 NLAAKLLEDLL
-860 RGRVRTLT
+860 RGRVRSLT
-868 RINIVTGELFSNRFG
+868 RSNLVTGELFSNRFS

-914 KQGNE
+914 QQGND
-919 LGLSKEEKAF
+919 LGLSNDEKAF

-943 TNDQLVDLTKELTDM
+943 SNEQLVELTKDLTDM

-969 REAERANMRRLVR
+969 REAERANMRRLVK
-982 RLLKKYKYPPEEA
+982 RLLKKYKYPPEET
-995 EGAMNIV
+995 EDAMNIV

-1009 VENEENLNNDNQP
+1009 AENQ
-1022 VGDVYLVEDE
+1022 DV
-1032 IIIEG
+1032 
-1037 KPKVISLYQEYREDC
+1037 
-1052 VPLYTLRAACGYFEG
+1052 A
-1067 GETPEEEGWID
+1067 
-1078 ASGNGFTPD
+1078 
-1087 PERHFAVHAKGNS
+1087 
-1100 MQPKIK
+1100 
-1106 DGDICIFEWYR
+1106 
-1117 AGSRNGEIVLTQCRD
+1117 
-1132 NDLEYGGRYTIKKY
+1132 
-1146 HSEKIYYEDGSWEHT
+1146 
-1161 KIELIPLNK
+1161 
-1170 DYEIIVLEDG
+1170 
-1180 VEYRTIGVLKCVL
+1180 

>member
-1 MVTRIFSEDTYEQA
+1 MAAFSEDIYEQA

-32 GPDIV
+32 GPEIK
-37 RDYTNPILDDVLQES
+37 RDYHNPVLDNVLEDA
-52 LHRINPT
+52 LIRINPT
-59 LPFEAIDDAIKK
+59 VPFSAIDDAIKK

-94 IEVQYTDAKHQLKT
+94 IEVTFNQTNDNPRVVREDLAHYGRENARVEAQQGQKT
-108 AIVNLIDYEHEDE
+108 RIVKLIDFEHPEE
-121 NDFLVVNQYTVQELD
+121 NDFLVVNQFTVQELD

-174 NYQKLIPSLF
+174 NYQKFIPSLF

-202 VTAKEDRYMEWKQ
+202 VTAKEDRYMEWKL
-215 PTGEVADY
+215 PTGEMADY
-223 DVAFKSVFTPKVLL
+223 DEAFKSVFTPKVFL
-237 NLLKNYILFDVREGE
+237 NLLKNYILFDVREGS

-267 KAAIRTEEAVKGDGK
+267 KAAVRAEEAVKGDGK

-342 VQCTSRDAEND
+342 VQCTSRNAEND

-379 WDGALSERQNI
+379 WDGPLSERQNI

-400 QYGMEEKIDT
+400 QYGLEEKIDT

-478 KLKLDNEVLAKIDAE
+478 KLKLNDEVLAQIDAE
-493 YERLREEGASE
+493 YDRLREEGASE

-509 NKKEMSHMDE
+509 NKKEMSHMDA
-519 LLGNNATINDLVKD
+519 LLGNDATINDLVTD
-533 IITHYEEN
+533 IIAHYEDN
-541 RQYICY
+541 RQYICC

-561 KIYKHIIE
+561 KIYKRMLA

-577 VKVVMTSGNKDPEEW
+577 VKVVMTGGNQDPEEW
-592 ADIIGGK
+592 ADVIGSK
-599 AYKKELA
+599 AHKKELA
-606 KKFKDENDEMKIAIV
+606 KKFKDENDPMKIAIV

-674 AALKEAMKRYTKRDQ
+674 AALRDAMKRYTKRDQ
-689 DNYGNNDIKEKAY
+689 DNYGNNDIKERAY
-702 SEFKEKLEICRDLLH
+702 AEFKEKLEICQELLH
-717 GYDYNNFHHG
+717 GYDYSRFHHG
-727 TPAVRAQLIKG
+727 SPAERAQLIKG
-738 GVNFL
+738 AVNFL
-743 IASEKAED
+743 IAPEKADD
-751 CKAFIKNASLLRQAV
+751 CKVFIKNASLLHQAV
-766 TLCRSLLVEEERFEV
+766 TLCRSLLVEQERFEV
-781 SFMESVRILIIRL
+781 GFMESVRILIIRL
-794 QNPGKITKRDINQRI
+794 QSPGNVTKKEINKRI
-809 ASLIAQSVKS
+809 AALIEQSVQS
-819 DGVVNL
+819 DGVVNI
-825 FDEQTEFSLFDEK
+825 FEGAKFSLFDEK
-838 FMEEVRKMKEK
+838 FMEEVKKMKEK
-849 NLALKLLENLL
+849 NLAAKLLEDLL
-860 RGRVRTLT
+860 RGRVRNMIRT
-868 RINIVTGELFSNRFG
+868 NIVTGELFSNRFS

-896 EEVIQELLKMAQ
+896 EEVIQELLKLAR
-908 EMMEAE
+908 EMMDAE
-914 KQGNE
+914 QQGNE
-919 LGLSKEEKAF
+919 LGLSNEEKAF

-943 TNDQLVDLTKELTDM
+943 TNEQLVALTKDLTDM

-969 REAERANMRRLVR
+969 REAERANMRRLVK

-1002 LKQCEQW
+1002 LEQCEQW
-1009 VENEENLNNDNQP
+1009 AENQ
-1022 VGDVYLVEDE
+1022 DV
-1032 IIIEG
+1032 
-1037 KPKVISLYQEYREDC
+1037 
-1052 VPLYTLRAACGYFEG
+1052 A
-1067 GETPEEEGWID
+1067 
-1078 ASGNGFTPD
+1078 
-1087 PERHFAVHAKGNS
+1087 
-1100 MQPKIK
+1100 
-1106 DGDICIFEWYR
+1106 
-1117 AGSRNGEIVLTQCRD
+1117 
-1132 NDLEYGGRYTIKKY
+1132 
-1146 HSEKIYYEDGSWEHT
+1146 
-1161 KIELIPLNK
+1161 
-1170 DYEIIVLEDG
+1170 
-1180 VEYRTIGVLKCVL
+1180 

>member
-1 MVTRIFSEDTYEQA
+1 MATTIFTEDTYEQA

-37 RDYTNPILDDVLQES
+37 RDYSNPLLDDVLQAS
-52 LHRINPT
+52 LQRINPT
-59 LPFEAIDDAIKK
+59 LPASAIDDAIKK

-94 IEVQYTDAKHQLKT
+94 IEVQYTDEKHQVKT
-108 AIVNLIDYEHEDE
+108 KIVNLIDYDHEAE
-121 NDFLVVNQYTVQELD
+121 NDFLVVNQFTMQELE

-174 NYQKLIPSLF
+174 NYQKFIPSLF

-190 VMSDMALTKIGT
+190 VMSDMALTRIGT
-202 VTAKEDRYMEWKQ
+202 ITAKEDRYMEWKQ

-223 DVAFKSVFTPKVLL
+223 DTAFKSVFTPRVFL
-237 NLLKNYILFDVREGE
+237 NLLKNYQLFDVREGG
-252 YTKILAGYHQ
+252 YAKILAGYHQ

-267 KAAIRTEEAVKGDGK
+267 KAALKTEEAVKGDGK

-299 FLAHHPKVQAMNPTI
+299 FLAHHPKVQQMNPTI
-314 VVVTDRNDLDEQLFG
+314 VVITDRNDLDEQLYG
-329 QFSRTVDFLRQRA
+329 QFSRTIDFLRQRP
-342 VQCTSRDAEND
+342 VQCTSRNAEND

-379 WDGALSERQNI
+379 WDGALSDRQNI

-400 QYGMEEKIDT
+400 QYGMEEKVDT

-446 REIFGD
+446 REVFGD

-459 TQAVNDGATRPVY
+459 TQAVKDGATRPVY

-478 KLKLDNEVLAKIDAE
+478 KLKLNDEVLAQIDAE
-493 YERLREEGASE
+493 YDKLRDEGASE

-509 NKKEMSHMDE
+509 NKKEMSHMDA
-519 LLGNNATINDLVKD
+519 LLGNDATVNDLVSD
-533 IITHYEEN
+533 IIAHYEDN
-541 RQYICY
+541 RQYVCC

-561 KIYKHIIE
+561 KIYKRILE

-577 VKVVMTSGNKDPEEW
+577 VKVVMTGGNQDPEEW
-592 ADIIGGK
+592 ADIIGSK

-606 KKFKDENDEMKIAIV
+606 KKFKDENDPMKIAIV

-674 AALKEAMKRYTKRDQ
+674 AALKDAMKRYTKRDQ
-689 DNYGNNDIKEKAY
+689 DNYGNNDIKQKAY

-717 GYDYNNFHHG
+717 GYDYSKFHYG
-727 TPAVRAQLIKG
+727 SPAERAQIIKG
-738 GVNFL
+738 AVNFM
-743 IASEKAED
+743 IPPEKAES
-751 CKAFIKNASLLRQAV
+751 CKEFVKNASLLHQAV
-766 TLCRSLLVEEERFEV
+766 TLCRSLLVEDERFEV
-781 SFMESVRILIIRL
+781 SLMESVRILIIRL
-794 QNPGKITKRDINQRI
+794 QNPGKITKREINKRV
-809 ASLIAQSVKS
+809 AALIEQSVSS
-819 DGVVNL
+819 DGVVKL
-825 FDEQTEFSLFDEK
+825 FDEQQAEFSLFDEK
-838 FMEEVRKMKEK
+838 FMEEVKKMKEK
-849 NLALKLLENLL
+849 NLAVKLLEDLL
-860 RGRVRTLT
+860 RGRVRTMI
-868 RINIVTGELFSNRFG
+868 RSNIVTGELFSERFS
-883 ETLNRYINGLLTN
+883 ETLNRYVNGLITN
-896 EEVIQELLKMAQ
+896 EEVIQELLKMAK
-908 EMMEAE
+908 EMMDAE
-914 KQGNE
+914 KEGNE
-919 LGLSKEEKAF
+919 LGLSMEEKAF

-943 TNDQLVDLTKELTDM
+943 SNDQLVEMTKDLTEM
-958 LRKNRTIDWNR
+958 LRNNRTIDWNR
-969 REAERANMRRLVR
+969 RDAERANMRRLVK
-982 RLLKKYKYPPEEA
+982 RLLRKYKYPPEEA
-995 EGAMNIV
+995 EGAMNVV

-1009 VENEENLNNDNQP
+1009 ADDEVYSSRNQERAGDNHLTVPFTSQQP
-1022 VGDVYLVEDE
+1022 RYDMAADEEDE
-1032 IIIEG
+1032 FNTG
-1037 KPKVISLYQEYREDC
+1037 K
-1052 VPLYTLRAACGYFEG
+1052 
-1067 GETPEEEGWID
+1067 
-1078 ASGNGFTPD
+1078 
-1087 PERHFAVHAKGNS
+1087 
-1100 MQPKIK
+1100 
-1106 DGDICIFEWYR
+1106 
-1117 AGSRNGEIVLTQCRD
+1117 
-1132 NDLEYGGRYTIKKY
+1132 
-1146 HSEKIYYEDGSWEHT
+1146 
-1161 KIELIPLNK
+1161 
-1170 DYEIIVLEDG
+1170 
-1180 VEYRTIGVLKCVL
+1180 

>member
-1 MVTRIFSEDTYEQA
+1 MAIFTEETYEQA
-15 LIELFQSLEGKQ
+15 LIELFQNLDGGL
-27 YRYEY
+27 YRYKY
-32 GPDIV
+32 GPDME
-37 RDYTNPILDDVLQES
+37 RDYSNPILDDVLQES
-52 LHRINPT
+52 LQRINPT
-59 LPFEAIDDAIKK
+59 LPFSAIDDAIKK

-94 IEVQYTDAKHQLKT
+94 IEVTFSGSERGGKYQMNENESVGMTCEGMAYYGRENERVEKQHEQKT
-108 AIVNLIDYEHEDE
+108 RIVSLIDFDNPAN
-121 NDFLVVNQYTVQELD
+121 NDFLVVNQFTMQELD
-136 TKRPDIVVFVN
+136 TKRPDMVVFVN

-159 SREETDASEAYLQLR
+159 SREETDASEAYRQLR

-190 VMSDMALTKIGT
+190 VMSDMALTKLGT

-223 DVAFKSVFTPKVLL
+223 DVAFKSVFTPNVFI
-237 NLLKNYILFDVREGE
+237 NLLKNYILFDVREGS
-252 YTKILAGYHQ
+252 YAKILAGYHQ

-267 KAAIRTEEAVKGDGK
+267 KAAQRAEEAVKGDGK

-314 VVVTDRNDLDEQLFG
+314 VVITDRNDLDEQLYG
-329 QFSRTVDFLRQRA
+329 QFSRTADFLRQHA
-342 VQCTSRDAEND
+342 VQCTSRDADGD
-353 DTSLKAMLKNRNS
+353 DTSLKALLRNRHS

-379 WDGALSERQNI
+379 WDGALSDRQNI
-390 IVMTDEAHRG
+390 IVMTDEAHRS

-416 GAARKIRNSLPHASY
+416 GAARKVRNSLPHASY

-446 REIFGD
+446 AEVFGD
-452 DIDVYDM
+452 IIDVYDM
-459 TQAVNDGATRPVY
+459 TQAVKDGATRPVY

-478 KLKLDNEVLAKIDAE
+478 KLKLDDEVLAQIDAE
-493 YERLREEGASE
+493 YDKLRAEGASE
-504 TDLEE
+504 ADLED
-509 NKKEMSHMDE
+509 NKKEMSHMDA
-519 LLGNNATINDLVKD
+519 LLGNDATINDLVND

-541 RQYICY
+541 RQYICC
-547 GKAMIVAYSRPIAM
+547 GKAMLVAYSRPIAM
-561 KIYKHIIE
+561 KIYKRILE

-577 VKVVMTSGNKDPEEW
+577 VKVVMTSGNQDPEEW
-592 ADIIGGK
+592 TDIIGGK

-606 KKFKDENDEMKIAIV
+606 KKFKDENDPMKIAIV

-674 AALKEAMKRYTKRDQ
+674 AALKDAMKRYTKRDR

-717 GYDYNNFHHG
+717 GYDYSRFHQG
-727 TPAVRAQLIKG
+727 SPAERAQLIKG
-738 GVNFL
+738 AVNFM
-743 IASEKAED
+743 IAPDKANA
-751 CKAFIKNASLLRQAV
+751 CKDFIKNASLLRQAV
-766 TLCRSLLVEEERFEV
+766 TLCRSLLVEKERFEV

-794 QNPGKITKRDINQRI
+794 QSPGKVTKKEINQRI
-809 ASLIAQSVKS
+809 AALIEQSVQS

-838 FMEEVRKMKEK
+838 FMEEVKKMKEK
-849 NLALKLLENLL
+849 NLAAKLLENLL
-860 RGRVRTLT
+860 RGRVHSLT
-868 RINIVTGELFSNRFG
+868 RLNLVTGELFSNRFS

-908 EMMEAE
+908 EMMDAE
-914 KQGNE
+914 QQGND
-919 LGLSKEEKAF
+919 LGLSNEEKAF

-943 TNDQLVDLTKELTDM
+943 SNEQLVALTKDLTDM
-958 LRKNRTIDWNR
+958 LRKNSTIDWNR
-969 REAERANMRRLVR
+969 REAERANMRRLVK
-982 RLLKKYKYPPEEA
+982 RLLKQYKYPPEEA
-995 EGAMNIV
+995 EDAMNTV

-1009 VENEENLNNDNQP
+1009 
-1022 VGDVYLVEDE
+1022 
-1032 IIIEG
+1032 
-1037 KPKVISLYQEYREDC
+1037 
-1052 VPLYTLRAACGYFEG
+1052 A
-1067 GETPEEEGWID
+1067 ET
-1078 ASGNGFTPD
+1078 
-1087 PERHFAVHAKGNS
+1087 K
-1100 MQPKIK
+1100 M
-1106 DGDICIFEWYR
+1106 
-1117 AGSRNGEIVLTQCRD
+1117 
-1132 NDLEYGGRYTIKKY
+1132 
-1146 HSEKIYYEDGSWEHT
+1146 
-1161 KIELIPLNK
+1161 
-1170 DYEIIVLEDG
+1170 
-1180 VEYRTIGVLKCVL
+1180 

>member
-1 MVTRIFSEDTYEQA
+1 MNGYTENEYEQA
-15 LIELFQSLEGKQ
+15 LIALFQELGYNYK
-27 YRYEY
+27 Y

-37 RDYTNPILDDVLQES
+37 RNYSNPLLHDVLQDS
-52 LHRINPT
+52 LLRINPT
-59 LPFEAIDDAIKK
+59 LPASAIDDAIKK

-94 IEVQYTDAKHQLKT
+94 IEVTFSENDNPWTACEDLAYYGRENERVERQQGQKT
-108 AIVNLIDYEHEDE
+108 RIVRLIDFEHPDA
-121 NDFLVVNQYTVQELD
+121 NDFMVVNQFTMQELD

-174 NYQKLIPSLF
+174 NYQKFIPSLF

-202 VTAKEDRYMEWKQ
+202 ITAKEDRYMEWKR

-223 DVAFKSVFTPKVLL
+223 DTAFKSVFTPKVLL
-237 NLLKNYILFDVREGE
+237 NLLKNYLLFDVREGS

-267 KAAIRTEEAVKGDGK
+267 KAALKTEEAVKGDGK

-299 FLAHHPKVQAMNPTI
+299 FLAHHPRVQAMNPTI
-314 VVVTDRNDLDEQLFG
+314 VVITDRNDLDEQLYG
-329 QFSRTVDFLRQRA
+329 QFSRTIDFLRQRP
-342 VQCTSRDAEND
+342 VQCTSRNAEGD

-400 QYGMEEKIDT
+400 QYGMEEKVDT

-446 REIFGD
+446 REVFGD

-459 TQAVNDGATRPVY
+459 TQAVKDGATRPVY

-478 KLKLDNEVLAKIDAE
+478 KLKLNDEVLAQIDAE
-493 YERLREEGASE
+493 YDRLRQEGASE

-509 NKKEMSHMDE
+509 NKKEMSHMDA
-519 LLGNNATINDLVKD
+519 LLGNDVTVNDLVND
-533 IITHYEEN
+533 IITHYEDN
-541 RQYICY
+541 RQYVCC

-561 KIYKHIIE
+561 KIYKRILD
-569 LRPDWTEK
+569 LRPDWIEK

-599 AYKKELA
+599 AHKKELA
-606 KKFKDENDEMKIAIV
+606 KKFKDENDAMKIAIV

-674 AALKEAMKRYTKRDQ
+674 AALKDAMKRYTKRDQ
-689 DNYGNNDIKEKAY
+689 DNYGDNDIKQKAY
-702 SEFKEKLEICRDLLH
+702 SELKEKLEICRDLLH
-717 GYDYNNFHHG
+717 GYDYSNFHHG
-727 TPAVRAQLIKG
+727 TPAERAQIIKG
-738 GVNFL
+738 AVNFM
-743 IASEKAED
+743 IAPEKAED
-751 CKAFIKNASLLRQAV
+751 CKAFVRNASLLRQAV

-781 SFMESVRILIIRL
+781 SFMESVRILVIRL
-794 QNPGKITKRDINQRI
+794 QRPGKITKREINQRI
-809 ASLIAQSVKS
+809 AALIEQSVQS
-819 DGVVNL
+819 DGVVDI
-825 FDEQTEFSLFDEK
+825 FKGAEFSLFDEK
-838 FMEEVRKMKEK
+838 FMEEVRVMKEK
-849 NLALKLLENLL
+849 NLAAKLLEDLL
-860 RGRVRTLT
+860 RGRVRTMIRT
-868 RINIVTGELFSNRFG
+868 NIVTGELFSNRFS

-896 EEVIQELLKMAQ
+896 EEVIQELLKLAK
-908 EMMEAE
+908 EMMDAE
-914 KQGNE
+914 QQGNE
-919 LGLSKEEKAF
+919 LGLSNEEKAF

-943 TNDQLVDLTKELTDM
+943 SNDQLVEMTKDLTDM
-958 LRKNRTIDWNR
+958 LRNNRTIDWNR
-969 REAERANMRRLVR
+969 REAERANMRRLVK

-995 EGAMNIV
+995 EGAMTVV
-1002 LKQCEQW
+1002 LKQCELW
-1009 VENEENLNNDNQP
+1009 AENQEE
-1022 VGDVYLVEDE
+1022 V
-1032 IIIEG
+1032 
-1037 KPKVISLYQEYREDC
+1037 
-1052 VPLYTLRAACGYFEG
+1052 
-1067 GETPEEEGWID
+1067 
-1078 ASGNGFTPD
+1078 
-1087 PERHFAVHAKGNS
+1087 
-1100 MQPKIK
+1100 
-1106 DGDICIFEWYR
+1106 
-1117 AGSRNGEIVLTQCRD
+1117 
-1132 NDLEYGGRYTIKKY
+1132 
-1146 HSEKIYYEDGSWEHT
+1146 
-1161 KIELIPLNK
+1161 
-1170 DYEIIVLEDG
+1170 
-1180 VEYRTIGVLKCVL
+1180 

>member
-1 MVTRIFSEDTYEQA
+1 MLAFSEDTYEQA

-27 YRYEY
+27 FRYQY
-32 GPDIV
+32 GPDIE
-37 RDYTNPILDDVLQES
+37 REYTNPILDDVLQES
-52 LHRINPT
+52 LQNINPA
-59 LPFEAIDDAIKK
+59 LPHCAIDDAIKK

-83 NFKFTQMLQYG
+83 NFKFTQMVQYG
-94 IEVQYTDAKHQLKT
+94 IEVQYTDSKHQVKT
-108 AIVNLIDYEHEDE
+108 AIVQLIDFDHEDE

-174 NYQKLIPSLF
+174 NYQKFIPSLF

-202 VTAKEDRYMEWKQ
+202 VTAKEDRYMEWKR

-223 DVAFKSVFTPKVLL
+223 DVAFKSVFTPKTLL
-237 NLLKNYILFDVREGE
+237 NLLKNYILFDVREGS
-252 YTKILAGYHQ
+252 YAKILAGYHQ

-267 KAAIRTEEAVKGDGK
+267 KAAQRTEEAVKGDGK

-299 FLAHHPKVQAMNPTI
+299 FLAHHPKVQTMNPTI
-314 VVVTDRNDLDEQLFG
+314 VVITDRNDLDEQLYG
-329 QFSRTVDFLRQRA
+329 QFSRTAAFLRQHA
-342 VQCTSRDAEND
+342 VQCTSRNAEGD
-353 DTSLKAMLKNRNS
+353 DTSLKSLLKNRHS

-379 WDGALSERQNI
+379 WDGALSDRQNI

-478 KLKLDNEVLAKIDAE
+478 KLKLNDEVLAQIDAE
-493 YERLREEGASE
+493 YDKLREEGASE

-509 NKKEMSHMDE
+509 DKKEMSHMDA
-519 LLGNNATINDLVKD
+519 LLGNDATINDLVND
-533 IITHYEEN
+533 IITHYEDN
-541 RQYICY
+541 RQHICC
-547 GKAMIVAYSRPIAM
+547 GKAMLVAYSRPIAM
-561 KIYKHIIE
+561 KIYKRILD
-569 LRPDWTEK
+569 LRPNWNEK
-577 VKVVMTSGNKDPEEW
+577 VKVVMTSGNQDPEEW

-606 KKFKDENDEMKIAIV
+606 KKFKDENDPMKIAIV

-674 AALKEAMKRYTKRDQ
+674 AALKDAMKRYTKRDR

-717 GYDYNNFHHG
+717 GYDYSKFHHG
-727 TPAVRAQLIKG
+727 SPAERAQLIKG
-738 GVNFL
+738 AVNFL
-743 IASEKAED
+743 IAPNKADD
-751 CKAFIKNASLLRQAV
+751 CKDFIKNASLLRQAV

-794 QNPGKITKRDINQRI
+794 QSPGKVTKKEINQRI
-809 ASLIAQSVKS
+809 AALIEQSVTS
-819 DGVVNL
+819 DGVVNI

-838 FMEEVRKMKEK
+838 FMEEVKKMKEK
-849 NLALKLLENLL
+849 NLAAKLLEDLL
-860 RGRVRTLT
+860 RGRVRSLT
-868 RINIVTGELFSNRFG
+868 RSNLVTGELFSNRFS

-914 KQGNE
+914 QQGND
-919 LGLSKEEKAF
+919 LGLSNDEKAF

-943 TNDQLVDLTKELTDM
+943 SNEQLVELTKDLTDM

-969 REAERANMRRLVR
+969 REAERANMRRLVK
-982 RLLKKYKYPPEEA
+982 RLLKKYKYPPEET
-995 EGAMNIV
+995 EDAMNIV

-1009 VENEENLNNDNQP
+1009 AENQ
-1022 VGDVYLVEDE
+1022 DV
-1032 IIIEG
+1032 
-1037 KPKVISLYQEYREDC
+1037 
-1052 VPLYTLRAACGYFEG
+1052 A
-1067 GETPEEEGWID
+1067 
-1078 ASGNGFTPD
+1078 
-1087 PERHFAVHAKGNS
+1087 
-1100 MQPKIK
+1100 
-1106 DGDICIFEWYR
+1106 
-1117 AGSRNGEIVLTQCRD
+1117 
-1132 NDLEYGGRYTIKKY
+1132 
-1146 HSEKIYYEDGSWEHT
+1146 
-1161 KIELIPLNK
+1161 
-1170 DYEIIVLEDG
+1170 
-1180 VEYRTIGVLKCVL
+1180 

>member
-1 MVTRIFSEDTYEQA
+1 MATTIFTEDTYEQA

-37 RDYTNPILDDVLQES
+37 RDYSNPLLDDVLQAS
-52 LHRINPT
+52 LQRINPT
-59 LPFEAIDDAIKK
+59 LPASAIDDAIKK

-94 IEVQYTDAKHQLKT
+94 IEVQYTDEKHQVKT
-108 AIVNLIDYEHEDE
+108 KIVNLIDYDHEEE
-121 NDFLVVNQYTVQELD
+121 NDFLVVNQFTMQEHD

-174 NYQKLIPSLF
+174 NYQKFIPSLF

-190 VMSDMALTKIGT
+190 VMSDMALTRIGT
-202 VTAKEDRYMEWKQ
+202 ITAKEDRYMEWKQ

-223 DVAFKSVFTPKVLL
+223 DTAFKSVFTPRVFL
-237 NLLKNYILFDVREGE
+237 NLLKNYQLFDVREGG
-252 YTKILAGYHQ
+252 YAKILAGYHQ

-267 KAAIRTEEAVKGDGK
+267 KAALKTEEAVKGDGK

-299 FLAHHPKVQAMNPTI
+299 FLAHHPKVQQMNPTI
-314 VVVTDRNDLDEQLFG
+314 VVITDRNDLDEQLYG
-329 QFSRTVDFLRQRA
+329 QFSRTIDFLRQRP
-342 VQCTSRDAEND
+342 VQCTSRNAEND

-379 WDGALSERQNI
+379 WDGALSDRQNI

-400 QYGMEEKIDT
+400 QYGMEEKVDT

-446 REIFGD
+446 REVFGD

-459 TQAVNDGATRPVY
+459 TQAVKDGATRPVY

-478 KLKLDNEVLAKIDAE
+478 KLKLNDEVLAQIDAE
-493 YERLREEGASE
+493 YDKLRDEGASE

-509 NKKEMSHMDE
+509 NKKEMSHMDA
-519 LLGNNATINDLVKD
+519 LLGNDATINDLVSD
-533 IITHYEEN
+533 IIAHYEDN
-541 RQYICY
+541 RQYVCC

-561 KIYKHIIE
+561 KIYKRILE

-577 VKVVMTSGNKDPEEW
+577 VKVVMTGGNQDPEEW
-592 ADIIGGK
+592 ADIIGSK

-606 KKFKDENDEMKIAIV
+606 KKFKDENDPMKIAIV

-674 AALKEAMKRYTKRDQ
+674 AALKDAMKRYTKRDQ
-689 DNYGNNDIKEKAY
+689 DNYGNNDIKQRAY

-717 GYDYNNFHHG
+717 GYDYSKFHHG
-727 TPAVRAQLIKG
+727 TPAVRAQIIKG
-738 GVNFL
+738 AVNFM
-743 IASEKAED
+743 IPPEKAEA
-751 CKAFIKNASLLRQAV
+751 CKEFVKNASLLHQAV
-766 TLCRSLLVEEERFEV
+766 TLCRSLLVEDERFEV
-781 SFMESVRILIIRL
+781 SLMESVRILIIRL
-794 QNPGKITKRDINQRI
+794 QSPGKITKREINKRI
-809 ASLIAQSVKS
+809 AALIEQSVSS

-825 FDEQTEFSLFDEK
+825 FDEQQAEFSLFDEK
-838 FMEEVRKMKEK
+838 FMEEVKKMKEK
-849 NLALKLLENLL
+849 NLAVKLLEDLL
-860 RGRVRTLT
+860 RGRVRTMI
-868 RINIVTGELFSNRFG
+868 RSNIVTGELFSERFS
-883 ETLNRYINGLLTN
+883 ETLNRYVNGLITN
-896 EEVIQELLKMAQ
+896 EEVIQELLKMAK
-908 EMMEAE
+908 EMMDAE
-914 KQGNE
+914 KEGNE
-919 LGLSKEEKAF
+919 LGLSMEEKAF
-929 YDALTRPQAVKDFY
+929 YDALTRPKAVKDFY
-943 TNDQLVDLTKELTDM
+943 SNDQLVKMTKDLTEM

-969 REAERANMRRLVR
+969 RDAERANMRRLVK
-982 RLLKKYKYPPEEA
+982 RLLRKYKYPPEEA
-995 EGAMNIV
+995 EGAMNVV

-1009 VENEENLNNDNQP
+1009 ADDEAYSSRNQEGAEDNHLTVPFTPQQP
-1022 VGDVYLVEDE
+1022 QYNMAADEEDE
-1032 IIIEG
+1032 FNKG
-1037 KPKVISLYQEYREDC
+1037 K
-1052 VPLYTLRAACGYFEG
+1052 
-1067 GETPEEEGWID
+1067 
-1078 ASGNGFTPD
+1078 
-1087 PERHFAVHAKGNS
+1087 
-1100 MQPKIK
+1100 
-1106 DGDICIFEWYR
+1106 
-1117 AGSRNGEIVLTQCRD
+1117 
-1132 NDLEYGGRYTIKKY
+1132 
-1146 HSEKIYYEDGSWEHT
+1146 
-1161 KIELIPLNK
+1161 
-1170 DYEIIVLEDG
+1170 
-1180 VEYRTIGVLKCVL
+1180 

>member
-1 MVTRIFSEDTYEQA
+1 MSAFSEDTYEQA

-27 YRYEY
+27 FRHQY
-32 GPDIV
+32 GPDIE
-37 RDYTNPILDDVLQES
+37 REYNNPILDDVLQES
-52 LHRINPT
+52 LQNINPA
-59 LPFEAIDDAIKK
+59 LPQCAIDDAIKK

-83 NFKFTQMLQYG
+83 NFKFTQMMQYG
-94 IEVQYTDAKHQLKT
+94 IEVQYTDNKHQVKT
-108 AIVNLIDYEHEDE
+108 AIVQLIDFDHEEE

-174 NYQKLIPSLF
+174 NYQKFIPSLF

-223 DVAFKSVFTPKVLL
+223 DVAFKSVFTPKVML
-237 NLLKNYILFDVREGE
+237 NLLKNYILFDVREGS
-252 YTKILAGYHQ
+252 YAKILAGYHQ

-267 KAAIRTEEAVKGDGK
+267 KAAKRAEEAVKGDGK

-299 FLAHHPKVQAMNPTI
+299 FLAHHPKVQTMNPTI
-314 VVVTDRNDLDEQLFG
+314 VVITDRNDLDEQLYG
-329 QFSRTVDFLRQRA
+329 QFSRTAAFLRQHA
-342 VQCTSRDAEND
+342 VQCTSRNAEGD
-353 DTSLKAMLKNRNS
+353 DTSLKALLKNRHS

-379 WDGALSERQNI
+379 WDGALSDRQNI

-478 KLKLDNEVLAKIDAE
+478 KLKLNDEVLAQIDAE
-493 YERLREEGASE
+493 YDKLREEGASE
-504 TDLEE
+504 ADLEE
-509 NKKEMSHMDE
+509 NKKEMSHMDA
-519 LLGNNATINDLVKD
+519 LLGNDATINDLVND
-533 IITHYEEN
+533 IITHYEDN
-541 RQYICY
+541 RQHICC
-547 GKAMIVAYSRPIAM
+547 GKAMLVAYSRPIAM
-561 KIYKHIIE
+561 KIYKRILA
-569 LRPDWTEK
+569 LRPEWTEK

-606 KKFKDENDEMKIAIV
+606 KKFKDENDPMKIAIV

-674 AALKEAMKRYTKRDQ
+674 AALKDAMKRYTKRDQ
-689 DNYGNNDIKEKAY
+689 NNYGNNDIKEKAY

-717 GYDYNNFHHG
+717 GYDYSKFHHG
-727 TPAVRAQLIKG
+727 TPAERAQLIKG
-738 GVNFL
+738 AVNFM
-743 IASEKAED
+743 IAPNKADD
-751 CKAFIKNASLLRQAV
+751 CKEFIKNASLLRQAV

-794 QNPGKITKRDINQRI
+794 QSPGKVTKKEINQRI
-809 ASLIAQSVKS
+809 AALIEQSVTS

-838 FMEEVRKMKEK
+838 FMEEVKKMKEK
-849 NLALKLLENLL
+849 NLAAKLLEDLL
-860 RGRVRTLT
+860 RGRVRSLT
-868 RINIVTGELFSNRFG
+868 RSNLVTGELFSNRFS

-908 EMMEAE
+908 EMMDAE
-914 KQGNE
+914 QQGND
-919 LGLSKEEKAF
+919 LGLSNEEKAF

-943 TNDQLVDLTKELTDM
+943 SNEQLVSLTKDLTDM

-969 REAERANMRRLVR
+969 REAERANMRRLVK
-982 RLLKKYKYPPEEA
+982 RLLKQYKYPPEEA
-995 EGAMNIV
+995 EDAMNVV

-1009 VENEENLNNDNQP
+1009 AENQ
-1022 VGDVYLVEDE
+1022 DV
-1032 IIIEG
+1032 
-1037 KPKVISLYQEYREDC
+1037 
-1052 VPLYTLRAACGYFEG
+1052 A
-1067 GETPEEEGWID
+1067 
-1078 ASGNGFTPD
+1078 
-1087 PERHFAVHAKGNS
+1087 
-1100 MQPKIK
+1100 
-1106 DGDICIFEWYR
+1106 
-1117 AGSRNGEIVLTQCRD
+1117 
-1132 NDLEYGGRYTIKKY
+1132 
-1146 HSEKIYYEDGSWEHT
+1146 
-1161 KIELIPLNK
+1161 
-1170 DYEIIVLEDG
+1170 
-1180 VEYRTIGVLKCVL
+1180 

>member
-1 MVTRIFSEDTYEQA
+1 MNGYTENDYEQA

-27 YRYEY
+27 YRYKY
-32 GPDIV
+32 GPDIE
-37 RDYTNPILDDVLQES
+37 RDYTNPILDDVLQAS

-59 LPFEAIDDAIKK
+59 LPLDAMDDAIKK

-94 IEVQYTDAKHQLKT
+94 IEVQYADAKHQLKT
-108 AIVNLIDYEHEDE
+108 AIVNLVDYDHEDE

-174 NYQKLIPSLF
+174 NYQKFIPSLF

-223 DVAFKSVFTPKVLL
+223 DVAFKSVFTPKILL
-237 NLLKNYILFDVREGE
+237 NLLKNYILFDVREGS

-267 KAAIRTEEAVKGDGK
+267 KAAVRTEEAVKGDGK

-299 FLAHHPKVQAMNPTI
+299 FLAHHPKVQSMNPTI
-314 VVVTDRNDLDEQLFG
+314 VVVTDRNDLDEQLYG
-329 QFSRTVDFLRQRA
+329 QFARTVDFLRQRA
-342 VQCTSRDAEND
+342 IQCTSRNAEND
-353 DTSLKAMLKNRNS
+353 DTSLKAMLKNRHS

-379 WDGALSERQNI
+379 WDGALSDRQNI

-400 QYGMEEKIDT
+400 QYGMEEKIDE

-478 KLKLDNEVLAKIDAE
+478 KLKLDDEILAKIDAE

-509 NKKEMSHMDE
+509 NKKEMSHMDA
-519 LLGNNATINDLVKD
+519 LLGNDATINDLVND
-533 IITHYEEN
+533 IIAHYEDN
-541 RQYICY
+541 RQYVCC

-561 KIYKHIIE
+561 KIYKRILE
-569 LRPDWTEK
+569 LRPEWTEK

-592 ADIIGGK
+592 ADIIGSK
-599 AYKKELA
+599 AHKKELA

-674 AALKEAMKRYTKRDQ
+674 AALKEAMKRYTKRDRE
-689 DNYGNNDIKEKAY
+689 NYGNNDIKEKAY
-702 SEFKEKLEICRDLLH
+702 SEFKEKLEICRDLLY
-717 GYDYNNFHHG
+717 GYDYHGFHHG
-727 TPAVRAQLIKG
+727 SPAVRAQLIKG
-738 GVNFL
+738 AVNFL
-743 IASEKAED
+743 IAPEKAED

-794 QNPGKITKRDINQRI
+794 QSPGKITKKDINQRV
-809 ASLIAQSVKS
+809 AALIAQSVQS

-825 FDEQTEFSLFDEK
+825 FDEQTEFSLFDDK
-838 FMEEVRKMKEK
+838 FMEEVKKMKEK
-849 NLALKLLENLL
+849 NLVAKLLENLL
-860 RGRVRTLT
+860 RGRVRSMIRT
-868 RINIVTGELFSNRFG
+868 NIVTGELFSNRLS

-896 EEVIQELLKMAQ
+896 EEVIQELLQLAQ

-943 TNDQLVDLTKELTDM
+943 SNDQLVAMTKELTDM

-969 REAERANMRRLVR
+969 RESERANMRRLVK

-995 EGAMNIV
+995 EDAMNVV
-1002 LKQCEQW
+1002 LMQCEQW
-1009 VENEENLNNDNQP
+1009 AENEDNLNGALTSTESVKIIPMHSNVVPYTQIDE
-1022 VGDVYLVEDE
+1022 EDSGMRIAAE
-1032 IIIEG
+1032 
-1037 KPKVISLYQEYREDC
+1037 KKKEYSANR
-1052 VPLYTLRAACGYFEG
+1052 
-1067 GETPEEEGWID
+1067 
-1078 ASGNGFTPD
+1078 
-1087 PERHFAVHAKGNS
+1087 
-1100 MQPKIK
+1100 
-1106 DGDICIFEWYR
+1106 
-1117 AGSRNGEIVLTQCRD
+1117 
-1132 NDLEYGGRYTIKKY
+1132 KK
-1146 HSEKIYYEDGSWEHT
+1146 E
-1161 KIELIPLNK
+1161 
-1170 DYEIIVLEDG
+1170 
-1180 VEYRTIGVLKCVL
+1180 

>member
-1 MVTRIFSEDTYEQA
+1 M
-15 LIELFQSLEGKQ
+15 
-27 YRYEY
+27 
-32 GPDIV
+32 
-37 RDYTNPILDDVLQES
+37 
-52 LHRINPT
+52 
-59 LPFEAIDDAIKK
+59 
-71 LHQIEG
+71 
-77 SSLYEC
+77 
-83 NFKFTQMLQYG
+83 MQYG
-94 IEVQYTDAKHQLKT
+94 IEVTFSGSELRSGYLFDEEEEETTRMVRDDLAFYGRENDRVEIQQGQKT
-108 AIVNLIDYEHEDE
+108 RIVNLIDFEHPER

-152 VIELKSP
+152 IIELKSP

-174 NYQKLIPSLF
+174 NYQKFIPSLF

-190 VMSDMALTKIGT
+190 VMSDMALTKVGT
-202 VTAKEDRYMEWKQ
+202 ITAKEDRYMEWKQ

-223 DVAFKSVFTPKVLL
+223 DVAFKSVFTPRVLL
-237 NLLKNYILFDVREGE
+237 NLLKNYLLFDVREGS
-252 YTKILAGYHQ
+252 YAKILAGYHQ

-267 KAAIRTEEAVKGDGK
+267 KAARKTEEAVKGDGK

-314 VVVTDRNDLDEQLFG
+314 VVITDRNDLDEQLYG
-329 QFSRTVDFLRQRA
+329 QFSRTIDFLRQRP
-342 VQCTSRDAEND
+342 VQCTSRNAEGD

-379 WDGALSERQNI
+379 WDGALSDRQNI

-431 IGFTGTPISDKDRDT
+431 IGFTGTPISDRDRDT
-446 REIFGD
+446 REVFGD

-459 TQAVNDGATRPVY
+459 TQAVKDGATRPVY

-478 KLKLDNEVLAKIDAE
+478 RLKLNDEVLAQIDAE
-493 YERLREEGASE
+493 YDRLREEGADE
-504 TDLEE
+504 ADLEE
-509 NKKEMSHMDE
+509 NKKVMSHMDS
-519 LLGNNATINDLVKD
+519 LLGNDATINDLVTD
-533 IITHYEEN
+533 IISHYEDN
-541 RQYICY
+541 RQYVCC

-561 KIYKHIIE
+561 KIYKRILD
-569 LRPDWTEK
+569 LRPNWTEK
-577 VKVVMTSGNKDPEEW
+577 VKVVMTGGNQDPEEW
-592 ADIIGGK
+592 ADIVGSK

-606 KKFKDENDEMKIAIV
+606 KKFKDENDPMKIAIV

-674 AALKEAMKRYTKRDQ
+674 AALKDAMKRYTKRDQ
-689 DNYGNNDIKEKAY
+689 DNYGDNDIKEKAY
-702 SEFKEKLEICRDLLH
+702 AEFKEKLEICRDLLH
-717 GYDYNNFHHG
+717 GYDYSKFHRG
-727 TPAVRAQLIKG
+727 TPAERAQIIKG
-738 GVNFL
+738 GVNFF
-743 IASEKAED
+743 IAPEKVHA
-751 CKAFIKNASLLRQAV
+751 CKEFVKNASLLHQAV

-781 SFMESVRILIIRL
+781 SFMESVRILIARL
-794 QNPGKITKRDINQRI
+794 HNPGKITKREINQRI
-809 ASLIAQSVKS
+809 AALIEQSVQS

-849 NLALKLLENLL
+849 NLAVKLLENLL
-860 RGRVRTLT
+860 RGRVRSLT
-868 RINIVTGELFSNRFG
+868 RLNLVTGELFSNRFS

-896 EEVIQELLKMAQ
+896 EEVIEELLKMAQ
-908 EMMEAE
+908 EMMDAE
-914 KQGNE
+914 QQGND

-943 TNDQLVDLTKELTDM
+943 SNDQLVELTKELTDM

-969 REAERANMRRLVR
+969 RESERANMRRLVK

-995 EGAMNIV
+995 EDAMNIV

-1009 VENEENLNNDNQP
+1009 AESE
-1022 VGDVYLVEDE
+1022 
-1032 IIIEG
+1032 
-1037 KPKVISLYQEYREDC
+1037 
-1052 VPLYTLRAACGYFEG
+1052 
-1067 GETPEEEGWID
+1067 
-1078 ASGNGFTPD
+1078 
-1087 PERHFAVHAKGNS
+1087 AVA
-1100 MQPKIK
+1100 
-1106 DGDICIFEWYR
+1106 
-1117 AGSRNGEIVLTQCRD
+1117 
-1132 NDLEYGGRYTIKKY
+1132 
-1146 HSEKIYYEDGSWEHT
+1146 
-1161 KIELIPLNK
+1161 
-1170 DYEIIVLEDG
+1170 
-1180 VEYRTIGVLKCVL
+1180 

>member
-1 MVTRIFSEDTYEQA
+1 MIFSEETYEQA
-15 LIELFQSLEGKQ
+15 LIELFRELGF
-27 YRYEY
+27 RYEY
-32 GPDIV
+32 GPDIE
-37 RDYTNPILDDVLQES
+37 RDYCNPLLDDVLQES
-52 LHRINPT
+52 LQRINPT
-59 LPFEAIDDAIKK
+59 LPQSAIEDAIKK

-83 NFKFTQMLQYG
+83 NFKFTQMMQYG
-94 IEVQYTDAKHQLKT
+94 VEVTFTGSELPYDFQEEGEEPVLTLRETLSFYGRENERVETQQGQKT
-108 AIVNLIDYEHEDE
+108 RIVSLIDFEHPSR

-174 NYQKLIPSLF
+174 NYQKFIPSLF
-184 IYNAFN
+184 TYNAFN

-223 DVAFKSVFTPKVLL
+223 DVAFKSVFSPKILL
-237 NLLKNYILFDVREGE
+237 NLLKNYILFDVREGS
-252 YTKILAGYHQ
+252 YAKILAGYHQ

-267 KAAIRTEEAVKGDGK
+267 KAAQRTEEAVKGDGK

-299 FLAHHPKVQAMNPTI
+299 FLAHHPKVQQMNPTI
-314 VVVTDRNDLDEQLFG
+314 VVITDRNDLDEQLYG
-329 QFSRTVDFLRQRA
+329 QFSRTSAFLRQHA
-342 VQCTSRDAEND
+342 VQCTSRNAEGD
-353 DTSLKAMLKNRNS
+353 DTSLKALLKNRHS

-379 WDGALSERQNI
+379 WDGALSDRQNI

-446 REIFGD
+446 REIFGE

-478 KLKLDNEVLAKIDAE
+478 KLNLNDEVLAQIDAE
-493 YERLREEGASE
+493 YDRLREEGASE
-504 TDLEE
+504 ADLEA
-509 NKKEMSHMDE
+509 NKKEMSHMDA
-519 LLGNNATINDLVKD
+519 LLGNDVTINDLVND
-533 IITHYEEN
+533 IITHYEDN
-541 RQYICY
+541 RQHICC
-547 GKAMIVAYSRPIAM
+547 GKAMLVAYSRPIAM
-561 KIYKHIIE
+561 KIYKRILE
-569 LRPDWTEK
+569 LRPEWTEK
-577 VKVVMTSGNKDPEEW
+577 VKVVMTSGNQDPEEW

-606 KKFKDENDEMKIAIV
+606 KKFKDENDPMKIAIV

-674 AALKEAMKRYTKRDQ
+674 AALKDAMKRYTKRDR
-689 DNYGNNDIKEKAY
+689 DNYGNNDIKERAY
-702 SEFKEKLEICRDLLH
+702 SEFKERLEICRDLLH
-717 GYDYNNFHHG
+717 GYDYSKFHHG
-727 TPAVRAQLIKG
+727 SPAERAQLIKG
-738 GVNFL
+738 AVNFM
-743 IASEKAED
+743 IAPEKAD
-751 CKAFIKNASLLRQAV
+751 ACRDFVKNALLLSQAV

-781 SFMESVRILIIRL
+781 SFMEAVRILIIRL
-794 QNPGKITKRDINQRI
+794 QRPGKVSKKEINQRI
-809 ASLIAQSVKS
+809 AALIEQSVQS

-849 NLALKLLENLL
+849 NLAVKLLEDLI
-860 RGRVRTLT
+860 RGRVRALT
-868 RINIVTGELFSNRFG
+868 RSNLVTGELFSNRFS

-896 EEVIQELLKMAQ
+896 EEVIQELLRIAQ

-914 KQGNE
+914 QQGND
-919 LGLSKEEKAF
+919 LGLSNEEKAF

-943 TNDQLVDLTKELTDM
+943 SNEQLVSLTKDLTDM

-969 REAERANMRRLVR
+969 REAERANMRRLVK
-982 RLLKKYKYPPEEA
+982 RLLKKYKYPPEET
-995 EGAMNIV
+995 EDAMNIV

-1009 VENEENLNNDNQP
+1009 AENQ
-1022 VGDVYLVEDE
+1022 
-1032 IIIEG
+1032 
-1037 KPKVISLYQEYREDC
+1037 
-1052 VPLYTLRAACGYFEG
+1052 
-1067 GETPEEEGWID
+1067 
-1078 ASGNGFTPD
+1078 
-1087 PERHFAVHAKGNS
+1087 
-1100 MQPKIK
+1100 
-1106 DGDICIFEWYR
+1106 DI
-1117 AGSRNGEIVLTQCRD
+1117 A
-1132 NDLEYGGRYTIKKY
+1132 
-1146 HSEKIYYEDGSWEHT
+1146 
-1161 KIELIPLNK
+1161 
-1170 DYEIIVLEDG
+1170 
-1180 VEYRTIGVLKCVL
+1180 

>member
-1 MVTRIFSEDTYEQA
+1 MAAFSEDTYEQA
-15 LIELFQSLEGKQ
+15 LLELFQSLEGKQ
-27 YRYEY
+27 FRYQY
-32 GPDIV
+32 GPEIE
-37 RDYTNPILDDVLQES
+37 RDYTNPILDDILQES
-52 LHRINPT
+52 LQNINPA
-59 LPFEAIDDAIKK
+59 LPQCAIDDAIKK

-83 NFKFTQMLQYG
+83 NFKFTQMMQYG
-94 IEVQYTDAKHQLKT
+94 IEVQYTDNKHQVKT
-108 AIVNLIDYEHEDE
+108 AIVQLIDFDHEDE

-174 NYQKLIPSLF
+174 NYQKFIPSLF

-237 NLLKNYILFDVREGE
+237 NLLKNYILFDVREGS
-252 YTKILAGYHQ
+252 YAKILAGYHQ

-267 KAAIRTEEAVKGDGK
+267 KAAVRAEEAVKGDGK

-299 FLAHHPKVQAMNPTI
+299 FLAHHPKVQSMNPTI
-314 VVVTDRNDLDEQLFG
+314 VVITDRNDLDEQLYG
-329 QFSRTVDFLRQRA
+329 QFSRTAAFLRQHA
-342 VQCTSRDAEND
+342 VQCTSRNAEGD
-353 DTSLKAMLKNRNS
+353 DTSLKALLKNRHS

-379 WDGALSERQNI
+379 WDGALSDRQNI

-478 KLKLDNEVLAKIDAE
+478 KLKLNDEVLAQIDAE
-493 YERLREEGASE
+493 YDKLREEGASE
-504 TDLEE
+504 ADLED
-509 NKKEMSHMDE
+509 NKKEMSHMDA
-519 LLGNNATINDLVKD
+519 LLGNDATINDLVND
-533 IITHYEEN
+533 IITHYEDN
-541 RQYICY
+541 RQHICC
-547 GKAMIVAYSRPIAM
+547 GKAMLVAYSRPIAM
-561 KIYKHIIE
+561 KIYKRILE
-569 LRPDWTEK
+569 LRPEWTEK

-606 KKFKDENDEMKIAIV
+606 KKFKDENDLMKIAIV

-674 AALKEAMKRYTKRDQ
+674 AALKDAMKRYTKRDQ
-689 DNYGNNDIKEKAY
+689 NNYGNNDIKEKAY

-717 GYDYNNFHHG
+717 GYDYSKFHHG
-727 TPAVRAQLIKG
+727 SPAERAQLIKG
-738 GVNFL
+738 AVNFM
-743 IASEKAED
+743 IAPDKADD
-751 CKAFIKNASLLRQAV
+751 CKDFIKNASLLRQAV

-794 QNPGKITKRDINQRI
+794 QSPGKVTKKEINQRI
-809 ASLIAQSVKS
+809 AALIEQSVSS

-838 FMEEVRKMKEK
+838 FMEEVKKMKEK
-849 NLALKLLENLL
+849 NLAAKLLEDLL
-860 RGRVRTLT
+860 RGRVRSMIRSNL
-868 RINIVTGELFSNRFG
+868 VTGELFSNRFS
-883 ETLNRYINGLLTN
+883 ETLNRYVNGLLTN
-896 EEVIQELLKMAQ
+896 EEVIQELLKLAQ
-908 EMMEAE
+908 EMMDAE
-914 KQGNE
+914 QQGND
-919 LGLSKEEKAF
+919 LGLSNDEKAF

-943 TNDQLVDLTKELTDM
+943 SNEQLVALTKDLTDM
-958 LRKNRTIDWNR
+958 LRRNRTIDWNR
-969 REAERANMRRLVR
+969 RDSERANMRRLVK
-982 RLLKKYKYPPEEA
+982 RLLKQYKYPPEEA
-995 EGAMNIV
+995 EDAMNVV

-1009 VENEENLNNDNQP
+1009 AENQ
-1022 VGDVYLVEDE
+1022 DV
-1032 IIIEG
+1032 
-1037 KPKVISLYQEYREDC
+1037 
-1052 VPLYTLRAACGYFEG
+1052 A
-1067 GETPEEEGWID
+1067 
-1078 ASGNGFTPD
+1078 
-1087 PERHFAVHAKGNS
+1087 
-1100 MQPKIK
+1100 
-1106 DGDICIFEWYR
+1106 
-1117 AGSRNGEIVLTQCRD
+1117 
-1132 NDLEYGGRYTIKKY
+1132 
-1146 HSEKIYYEDGSWEHT
+1146 
-1161 KIELIPLNK
+1161 
-1170 DYEIIVLEDG
+1170 
-1180 VEYRTIGVLKCVL
+1180 